1 MGPKALIFIH
11 SLARKSLTKGQ
22 GSGITKIP
30 SAMQAEAKASEIFT
44 NLVEAGLK
52 PEMMDDFIK
61 SEADVAKYLNI
72 LDAYKRERMKP
83 IPADSPRGKE
93 ITEALFGKRGEVVD
107 MKGNVIPEGS
117 GIMGGESIE
126 SLMKS
131 GDVTKGT
138 VTKKSKKVTDRDMFR
153 AANEN
158 YITDTISDVNI
169 IKNLNSM
176 DPIEAMKEANKVIK
190 REGPY
195 KNLNQQQAK
204 KILEDT
210 EDHIFERDVTP
221 MDEDFAAGGV
231 AGLLGERTGYA
242 QGTDVFRRQK
252 KEIPEEIKK
261 KIFEMIMGTR
271 NLGKVI
277 ENSERTKSRI
287 GSEGVKAY
295 GLAEGGRTGYKEGLT
310 AKQFKR
316 QETENLAAKINEY
329 FDIKGSGSISGKNQ
343 IMGAPDGITAN
354 TETFNAIINMD
365 IPIIEKINLLGSLG
379 YGKDRFKVEKGDEEL
394 FLGEGGYKDRNIGLG
409 FNQGGEGLSGSVIRN
424 LETGDNEYQVKF
436 LKNLA
441 SGGRVGLKGGGMD
454 MGAGS
459 SKSSKS
465 SGPAGG
471 ASSGG
476 NYGGN
481 NFKSDPDD
489 NREQYGAQGQY
500 SRPPSTPSDGGD
512 NREQYGAQ
520 GQYQRPQLFNS
531 QGLGVT
537 PFNLSNKNFAKL
549 VGPALIQY
557 RILQKKKAMEQLG
570 GDPFTPQDQNI
581 LDELNQMN
589 EEEKIYSLPITAAN
603 GGRVGLRYGGDTMGG
618 INDKSISSP
627 GPDRSK
633 VSEQQ
638 ERNHQEAISR
648 ARDSQQYDYTAPKQ
662 IAKQIAI
669 NTGKNLAGQKIA
681 SVLGIGT
688 GPIGILIALKG
699 LYDQTKNPVYSEE
712 DVTYGFPYQTGGR
725 VGLKG
730 GGRTITLMDG
740 TKVYIPEGSTTS
752 SGGLKDRIYSSS
764 KGDLLREDIV
774 RLMSFESGGRVGLR
788 GGGADFIPTEKM
800 NTDRMKV
807 IREFLKRK
815 IPHLDSGPIDKSILY
830 DLQEALSSGSG
841 LFPGYDVRND
851 LPREVEAKGG
861 GRIGLAGGMT
871 RRAFLKLMGGVAAG
885 IGAIKSGIMGVG
897 KKGVAKKVVKEV
909 IKTPPVAGKP
919 EWFDALI
926 NKVILE
932 GDDVTKKLAT
942 KDREIVHTKKL
953 NDQESVTVTQDLDDG
968 AIRVEYDSPDNL
980 GQEPVMMQF
989 KPGMADETTGGK
1001 KPADRFDVVETEP
1014 RYVGPDNTDIEFI
1027 GESGGPNISFIE
1039 SDVTN
1044 LKTFATGKGPTM
1056 KEIVKSKKRKDLT
1069 RAVNENDYEAAE
1081 YLGGKYGDGPEDYY
1095 SDDYRDYRYA
1105 SGGLAYMLGE

>member
-107 MKGNVIPEGS
+107 MKGKVIPKGS

-158 YITDTISDVNI
+158 YITDTISK
-169 IKNLNSM
+169 IKSM

-603 GGRVGLRYGGDTMGG
+603 GGR
-618 INDKSISSP
+618 I
-627 GPDRSK
+627 
-633 VSEQQ
+633 
-638 ERNHQEAISR
+638 
-648 ARDSQQYDYTAPKQ
+648 
-662 IAKQIAI
+662 
-669 NTGKNLAGQKIA
+669 
-681 SVLGIGT
+681 
-688 GPIGILIALKG
+688 
-699 LYDQTKNPVYSEE
+699 
-712 DVTYGFPYQTGGR
+712 
-725 VGLKG
+725 GLKD

-897 KKGVAKKVVKEV
+897 KKEVAKKVVKEV

-989 KPGMADETTGGK
+989 KPGRADETTGGK

-1081 YLGGKYGDGPEDYY
+1081 YLGGKYGDVPEPDFP
-1095 SDDYRDYRYA
+1095 DDYSGYA

>member
-1 MGPKALIFIH
+1 MGPKALTFIH

-93 ITEALFGKRGEVVD
+93 ITEALFGKRGTVVD
-107 MKGNVIPEGS
+107 MKGKVIPEGS

-153 AANEN
+153 AANKRLNKPTSVMSVDKRGSGFAGKE
-158 YITDTISDVNI
+158 YPIKQDVNI
-169 IKNLNSM
+169 IIKNINRLDS
-176 DPIEAMKEANKVIK
+176 IEAMKEANKIIK
-190 REGPY
+190 REGYY
-195 KNLNQQQAK
+195 KNLSDKDAK
-204 KILEDT
+204 KILQET

-295 GLAEGGRTGYKEGLT
+295 GLAEGGR
-310 AKQFKR
+310 
-316 QETENLAAKINEY
+316 
-329 FDIKGSGSISGKNQ
+329 
-343 IMGAPDGITAN
+343 
-354 TETFNAIINMD
+354 
-365 IPIIEKINLLGSLG
+365 
-379 YGKDRFKVEKGDEEL
+379 
-394 FLGEGGYKDRNIGLG
+394 
-409 FNQGGEGLSGSVIRN
+409 
-424 LETGDNEYQVKF
+424 
-436 LKNLA
+436 
-441 SGGRVGLKGGGMD
+441 VGLKGGGMD

-481 NFKSDPDD
+481 NFKSDRDD
-489 NREQYGAQGQY
+489 NREQYRAQGQY
-500 SRPPSTPSDGGD
+500 SRPPSTPSGGGGMD
-512 NREQYGAQ
+512 ASRAQ
-520 GQYQRPQLFNS
+520 FQPQFGP

-537 PFNLSNKNFAKL
+537 PNLSNRNLFATL

-557 RILQKKKAMEQLG
+557 RMLEKKKAMEQFE
-570 GDPFTPQDQNI
+570 GDPFTLQDQKL
-581 LDELNQMN
+581 LDKLKQMD
-589 EEEKIYSLPITAAN
+589 EEEKIYSFPITAAN
-603 GGRVGLRYGGDTMGG
+603 GGR
-618 INDKSISSP
+618 I
-627 GPDRSK
+627 
-633 VSEQQ
+633 
-638 ERNHQEAISR
+638 
-648 ARDSQQYDYTAPKQ
+648 
-662 IAKQIAI
+662 
-669 NTGKNLAGQKIA
+669 
-681 SVLGIGT
+681 
-688 GPIGILIALKG
+688 
-699 LYDQTKNPVYSEE
+699 
-712 DVTYGFPYQTGGR
+712 
-725 VGLKG
+725 GLKDG
-730 GGRTITLMDG
+730 GKTITLMDG

-989 KPGMADETTGGK
+989 KPGRADETTGGK

-1027 GESGGPNISFIE
+1027 GESGGPDISFIE

-1069 RAVNENDYEAAE
+1069 RNLNEDNYETAQ
-1081 YLGGKYGDGPEDYY
+1081 YLSNKYGDGYENYDFP
-1095 SDDYRDYRYA
+1095 DDYNGYA

>member
-1 MGPKALIFIH
+1 MGPKALTFIH

-72 LDAYKRERMKP
+72 LDAYKKERMKP
-83 IPADSPRGKE
+83 IPADSPRGRE

-138 VTKKSKKVTDRDMFR
+138 VTKKSKKVTDRDMFK

-158 YITDTISDVNI
+158 YITDTISK
-169 IKNLNSM
+169 IKSM

-329 FDIKGSGSISGKNQ
+329 FDIKGSGSKSGKNQ
-343 IMGAPDGITAN
+343 IMGAPDGITAD

-365 IPIIEKINLLGSLG
+365 IPIKEKINLLGSFG
-379 YGKDRFKVEKGDEEL
+379 FGKDRFKVEKGDEEL

-424 LETGDNEYQVKF
+424 LETGDNDYQVKF
-436 LKNLA
+436 LKKFA
-441 SGGRVGLKGGGMD
+441 S
-454 MGAGS
+454 
-459 SKSSKS
+459 
-465 SGPAGG
+465 
-471 ASSGG
+471 
-476 NYGGN
+476 
-481 NFKSDPDD
+481 
-489 NREQYGAQGQY
+489 
-500 SRPPSTPSDGGD
+500 
-512 NREQYGAQ
+512 
-520 GQYQRPQLFNS
+520 
-531 QGLGVT
+531 
-537 PFNLSNKNFAKL
+537 
-549 VGPALIQY
+549 
-557 RILQKKKAMEQLG
+557 
-570 GDPFTPQDQNI
+570 
-581 LDELNQMN
+581 
-589 EEEKIYSLPITAAN
+589 

-627 GPDRSK
+627 GPDRFK

-638 ERNHQEAISR
+638 ELNNQEAISR
-648 ARDSQQYDYTAPKQ
+648 ARDSQQYDYTVPKQ
-662 IAKQIAI
+662 IVKDIAI

-681 SVLGIGT
+681 SALGIGT
-688 GPIGILIALKG
+688 GPFGIMLALKG
-699 LYDQTKNPVYSEE
+699 LYDQTRNPVYSEE
-712 DVTYGFPYQTGGR
+712 DLTYGVPYQTGGR
-725 VGLKG
+725 V
-730 GGRTITLMDG
+730 
-740 TKVYIPEGSTTS
+740 
-752 SGGLKDRIYSSS
+752 
-764 KGDLLREDIV
+764 
-774 RLMSFESGGRVGLR
+774 
-788 GGGADFIPTEKM
+788 
-800 NTDRMKV
+800 
-807 IREFLKRK
+807 
-815 IPHLDSGPIDKSILY
+815 
-830 DLQEALSSGSG
+830 
-841 LFPGYDVRND
+841 
-851 LPREVEAKGG
+851 
-861 GRIGLAGGMT
+861 GLAGGMT

-897 KKGVAKKVVKEV
+897 KKEVAKKVVKEV
-909 IKTPPVAGKP
+909 IKTPNAPGKP
-919 EWFDALI
+919 EWFDALV

-932 GDDVTKKLAT
+932 GDDVTKKLAI
-942 KDREIVHTKKL
+942 KDRQTVHTKKID
-953 NDQESVTVTQDLDDG
+953 NDSEVTVYRNLDDDSV
-968 AIRVEYDSPDNL
+968 RVEYNSPDVML
-980 GQEPVMMQF
+980 DEPVSLTV
-989 KPGMADETTGGK
+989 KPGQADETIK
-1001 KPADRFDVVETEP
+1001 KAPPAEFETYEQGFVA
-1014 RYVGPDNTDIEFI
+1014 RSNGPDDYSIDPEPMI
-1027 GESGGPNISFIE
+1027 GNSIKDLET
-1039 SDVTN
+1039 DVTK
-1044 LKTFATGKGPTM
+1044 LKEFATGEKQTL
-1056 KEIVKSKKRKDLT
+1056 KEFVQSKKRKDKVKKINQGDIGET
-1069 RAVNENDYEAAE
+1069 SDYVTKRQ
-1081 YLGGKYGDGPEDYY
+1081 GDYY
-1095 SDDYRDYRYA
+1095 PEYDDYA
-1105 SGGLAYMLGE
+1105 SGGIAGMLGE

>member
-1 MGPKALIFIH
+1 MGPKALIFIQ

-83 IPADSPRGKE
+83 IPADSPRGRE
-93 ITEALFGKRGEVVD
+93 ITEALFGKRGTVVD
-107 MKGNVIPEGS
+107 MKGKVIPKGS

-131 GDVTKGT
+131 GD

-158 YITDTISDVNI
+158 YITDTISK
-169 IKNLNSM
+169 IKSM

-242 QGTDVFRRQK
+242 QGKDVFRRQK

-295 GLAEGGRTGYKEGLT
+295 GLANGGRAE
-310 AKQFKR
+310 F
-316 QETENLAAKINEY
+316 
-329 FDIKGSGSISGKNQ
+329 
-343 IMGAPDGITAN
+343 
-354 TETFNAIINMD
+354 
-365 IPIIEKINLLGSLG
+365 
-379 YGKDRFKVEKGDEEL
+379 
-394 FLGEGGYKDRNIGLG
+394 
-409 FNQGGEGLSGSVIRN
+409 
-424 LETGDNEYQVKF
+424 
-436 LKNLA
+436 
-441 SGGRVGLKGGGMD
+441 KGGGMD

-500 SRPPSTPSDGGD
+500 SRPPSTPSGGD

-638 ERNHQEAISR
+638 ERNNQEAISR

-662 IAKQIAI
+662 IAKDIAI
-669 NTGKNLAGQKIA
+669 NTGKNLIGKKIA
-681 SVLGIGT
+681 STLGIGAT

-725 VGLKG
+725 VGL
-730 GGRTITLMDG
+730 
-740 TKVYIPEGSTTS
+740 
-752 SGGLKDRIYSSS
+752 
-764 KGDLLREDIV
+764 
-774 RLMSFESGGRVGLR
+774 
-788 GGGADFIPTEKM
+788 
-800 NTDRMKV
+800 
-807 IREFLKRK
+807 
-815 IPHLDSGPIDKSILY
+815 
-830 DLQEALSSGSG
+830 
-841 LFPGYDVRND
+841 
-851 LPREVEAKGG
+851 
-861 GRIGLAGGMT
+861 AGGMT

-885 IGAIKSGIMGVG
+885 IGAIKSGIIGAG

-1014 RYVGPDNTDIEFI
+1014 RYTGPDNTDIEFI

-1081 YLGGKYGDGPEDYY
+1081 YLGGKYGDVPEPDFP
-1095 SDDYRDYRYA
+1095 DDYSGYA
-1105 SGGLAYMLGE
+1105 SGGIAGMLGE

>member
-1 MGPKALIFIH
+1 MLSKALTFIH

-52 PEMMDDFIK
+52 PEMMDDFIR
-61 SEADVAKYLNI
+61 SEADVVKYLNI
-72 LDAYKRERMKP
+72 LDSYKASQLKNTRA
-83 IPADSPRGKE
+83 IAADSPEGKK

-138 VTKKSKKVTDRDMFR
+138 VTKKSKKVTDRDMFK
-153 AANEN
+153 AANQRLGKPK
-158 YITDTISDVNI
+158 TDVNTI
-169 IKNLNSM
+169 IKNINSM
-176 DPIEAMKEANKVIK
+176 EPIDAMKEANKVIK

-329 FDIKGSGSISGKNQ
+329 FDIKGSGSKSGKNQ
-343 IMGAPDGITAN
+343 IVGAPDGITAN

-365 IPIIEKINLLGSLG
+365 IPIIEKINLLGSFG
-379 YGKDRFKVEKGDEEL
+379 FGKDRFKVEKGDEEL

-424 LETGDNEYQVKF
+424 LETGDNDYQVKF
-436 LKNLA
+436 LKKFA
-441 SGGRVGLKGGGMD
+441 SGGRVGLR
-454 MGAGS
+454 
-459 SKSSKS
+459 
-465 SGPAGG
+465 
-471 ASSGG
+471 
-476 NYGGN
+476 YGGDTMGGINDKSISSPGPDRSKVSAQQERN
-481 NFKSDPDD
+481 NQAAVREAQAFNQKKEETI
-489 NREQYGAQGQY
+489 NRIKKAQPKQSPIKTFFNPRLQKHFDQNQMLKDAVARGEITPEQYNQLGGYDVQQTLSLGNPVLGGIGNLIGSTGYNVVQSLKGEQPFSDIPGDVMRNVQGGFGLISPELKQTYKNILAQG
-500 SRPPSTPSDGGD
+500 
-512 NREQYGAQ
+512 A
-520 GQYQRPQLFNS
+520 GQYQ
-531 QGLGVT
+531 T
-537 PFNLSNKNFAKL
+537 
-549 VGPALIQY
+549 
-557 RILQKKKAMEQLG
+557 
-570 GDPFTPQDQNI
+570 
-581 LDELNQMN
+581 
-589 EEEKIYSLPITAAN
+589 

-638 ERNHQEAISR
+638 ERNNQEAISR

-662 IAKQIAI
+662 IAKDIAI
-669 NTGKNLAGQKIA
+669 NTGKNLIGKKIA
-681 SVLGIGT
+681 STLGIGT

-725 VGLKG
+725 V
-730 GGRTITLMDG
+730 
-740 TKVYIPEGSTTS
+740 
-752 SGGLKDRIYSSS
+752 
-764 KGDLLREDIV
+764 
-774 RLMSFESGGRVGLR
+774 
-788 GGGADFIPTEKM
+788 
-800 NTDRMKV
+800 
-807 IREFLKRK
+807 
-815 IPHLDSGPIDKSILY
+815 
-830 DLQEALSSGSG
+830 
-841 LFPGYDVRND
+841 
-851 LPREVEAKGG
+851 
-861 GRIGLAGGMT
+861 GLAGGMT

-1014 RYVGPDNTDIEFI
+1014 RYTGPDNTDIEFI

-1081 YLGGKYGDGPEDYY
+1081 YLGGKYGDVPEPDFP
-1095 SDDYRDYRYA
+1095 DDYSGYA
-1105 SGGLAYMLGE
+1105 SGGIAGMLGE

>member
-1 MGPKALIFIH
+1 
-11 SLARKSLTKGQ
+11 
-22 GSGITKIP
+22 
-30 SAMQAEAKASEIFT
+30 
-44 NLVEAGLK
+44 
-52 PEMMDDFIK
+52 
-61 SEADVAKYLNI
+61 
-72 LDAYKRERMKP
+72 
-83 IPADSPRGKE
+83 
-93 ITEALFGKRGEVVD
+93 

-131 GDVTKGT
+131 GDVTK
-138 VTKKSKKVTDRDMFR
+138 KSKKVTDRDMFK

-158 YITDTISDVNI
+158 YITDTISK
-169 IKNLNSM
+169 IKSM

-242 QGTDVFRRQK
+242 QGKDVFRRQK

-295 GLAEGGRTGYKEGLT
+295 GLANGGRAE
-310 AKQFKR
+310 F
-316 QETENLAAKINEY
+316 
-329 FDIKGSGSISGKNQ
+329 
-343 IMGAPDGITAN
+343 
-354 TETFNAIINMD
+354 
-365 IPIIEKINLLGSLG
+365 
-379 YGKDRFKVEKGDEEL
+379 
-394 FLGEGGYKDRNIGLG
+394 
-409 FNQGGEGLSGSVIRN
+409 
-424 LETGDNEYQVKF
+424 
-436 LKNLA
+436 
-441 SGGRVGLKGGGMD
+441 KGGGMD

-500 SRPPSTPSDGGD
+500 SRPPSTPSGGD

-638 ERNHQEAISR
+638 ERNNQEAISR

-662 IAKQIAI
+662 IAKDIAI
-669 NTGKNLAGQKIA
+669 NTGKNLIGKKIA
-681 SVLGIGT
+681 STLGIGT

-725 VGLKG
+725 VGL
-730 GGRTITLMDG
+730 
-740 TKVYIPEGSTTS
+740 
-752 SGGLKDRIYSSS
+752 
-764 KGDLLREDIV
+764 
-774 RLMSFESGGRVGLR
+774 
-788 GGGADFIPTEKM
+788 
-800 NTDRMKV
+800 
-807 IREFLKRK
+807 
-815 IPHLDSGPIDKSILY
+815 
-830 DLQEALSSGSG
+830 
-841 LFPGYDVRND
+841 
-851 LPREVEAKGG
+851 
-861 GRIGLAGGMT
+861 AGGMT

-885 IGAIKSGIMGVG
+885 IGAIKSGIIGAG

-989 KPGMADETTGGK
+989 KPGRADETTGGK

-1081 YLGGKYGDGPEDYY
+1081 YLGGKYGDV
-1095 SDDYRDYRYA
+1095 S
-1105 SGGLAYMLGE
+1105 

>member
-1 MGPKALIFIH
+1 MGPKALTFIH

-52 PEMMDDFIK
+52 PEMMDDFIR

-83 IPADSPRGKE
+83 IPADSPRGRE

-138 VTKKSKKVTDRDMFR
+138 VTKKSKKVTDRDMFK
-153 AANEN
+153 AANERLGKPK
-158 YITDTISDVNI
+158 TDVNTI
-169 IKNLNSM
+169 IKNINSM

-329 FDIKGSGSISGKNQ
+329 FDIKGSGSKSGKNQ
-343 IMGAPDGITAN
+343 IMGAPDGITAD

-365 IPIIEKINLLGSLG
+365 IPIKEKINLLGSFG
-379 YGKDRFKVEKGDEEL
+379 FGKDRFKVEKGDEEL

-424 LETGDNEYQVKF
+424 LETGDNDYQVKF
-436 LKNLA
+436 LKKFA
-441 SGGRVGLKGGGMD
+441 S
-454 MGAGS
+454 
-459 SKSSKS
+459 
-465 SGPAGG
+465 
-471 ASSGG
+471 
-476 NYGGN
+476 
-481 NFKSDPDD
+481 
-489 NREQYGAQGQY
+489 
-500 SRPPSTPSDGGD
+500 
-512 NREQYGAQ
+512 
-520 GQYQRPQLFNS
+520 
-531 QGLGVT
+531 
-537 PFNLSNKNFAKL
+537 
-549 VGPALIQY
+549 
-557 RILQKKKAMEQLG
+557 
-570 GDPFTPQDQNI
+570 
-581 LDELNQMN
+581 
-589 EEEKIYSLPITAAN
+589 

-627 GPDRSK
+627 GPDRFK

-638 ERNHQEAISR
+638 ELNNQEAISR
-648 ARDSQQYDYTAPKQ
+648 ARDSQQYDYTVPKQ
-662 IAKQIAI
+662 IVKDIAI

-681 SVLGIGT
+681 STLGIGT
-688 GPIGILIALKG
+688 PIGILMALKG

-989 KPGMADETTGGK
+989 KPGRADETTGGK

-1014 RYVGPDNTDIEFI
+1014 RYTGPDNTDIEFI

-1081 YLGGKYGDGPEDYY
+1081 YLGGKYGDVPEPDFP
-1095 SDDYRDYRYA
+1095 DDYSGYA
-1105 SGGLAYMLGE
+1105 SGGIAGMLGE

>member
-1 MGPKALIFIH
+1 MGPKALTFIH

-83 IPADSPRGKE
+83 IPADSPRGRE

-158 YITDTISDVNI
+158 YITDTISK
-169 IKNLNSM
+169 IKSM

-221 MDEDFAAGGV
+221 MDEDFAAGGRVGLKGGGADMGAGSSKSSKSSGPAGGASSGGNYGGNNSKSDPDDNREQYGAQGQYQRPPSQQERNNQAAVREAQAFNQKKEETIKSVGSGALTAGSLFPRYIDNFQYAAPPGTNINKLRNLARQTASDKSIIDLLKNVYNDPDKFDPDFKRGSQIKASYPQYVKEGILSATGFKPTSQIGGGTNAARALLEKIGSIPGAQTLGRVLPGVGTVSGIYDVGSRLSKGDYFGAGLGALSAIPFVGIPAAAAQAAYDYREPLIEKSTNFFNKLQGAGQYQTGGV

-295 GLAEGGRTGYKEGLT
+295 GLAEGGRTGYKEGFT

-436 LKNLA
+436 LKNFA
-441 SGGRVGLKGGGMD
+441 SGGRV
-454 MGAGS
+454 
-459 SKSSKS
+459 
-465 SGPAGG
+465 
-471 ASSGG
+471 
-476 NYGGN
+476 
-481 NFKSDPDD
+481 
-489 NREQYGAQGQY
+489 
-500 SRPPSTPSDGGD
+500 
-512 NREQYGAQ
+512 
-520 GQYQRPQLFNS
+520 
-531 QGLGVT
+531 
-537 PFNLSNKNFAKL
+537 
-549 VGPALIQY
+549 
-557 RILQKKKAMEQLG
+557 
-570 GDPFTPQDQNI
+570 
-581 LDELNQMN
+581 
-589 EEEKIYSLPITAAN
+589 
-603 GGRVGLRYGGDTMGG
+603 
-618 INDKSISSP
+618 
-627 GPDRSK
+627 
-633 VSEQQ
+633 
-638 ERNHQEAISR
+638 
-648 ARDSQQYDYTAPKQ
+648 
-662 IAKQIAI
+662 
-669 NTGKNLAGQKIA
+669 
-681 SVLGIGT
+681 
-688 GPIGILIALKG
+688 
-699 LYDQTKNPVYSEE
+699 
-712 DVTYGFPYQTGGR
+712 
-725 VGLKG
+725 
-730 GGRTITLMDG
+730 
-740 TKVYIPEGSTTS
+740 
-752 SGGLKDRIYSSS
+752 
-764 KGDLLREDIV
+764 
-774 RLMSFESGGRVGLR
+774 
-788 GGGADFIPTEKM
+788 
-800 NTDRMKV
+800 
-807 IREFLKRK
+807 
-815 IPHLDSGPIDKSILY
+815 
-830 DLQEALSSGSG
+830 
-841 LFPGYDVRND
+841 
-851 LPREVEAKGG
+851 
-861 GRIGLAGGMT
+861 GLAGGMT
-871 RRAFLKLMGGVAAG
+871 RRAFLKLMGGVTAG
-885 IGAIKSGIMGVG
+885 IGAIKSGIIGVG
-897 KKGVAKKVVKEV
+897 KKEVAKKVVKEV

-1014 RYVGPDNTDIEFI
+1014 RYTGPDNTDIEFI

-1081 YLGGKYGDGPEDYY
+1081 YLGGKYGDAPEPDFP
-1095 SDDYRDYRYA
+1095 DDYSGYA

>member
-1 MGPKALIFIH
+1 MGPKALIFIQ

-83 IPADSPRGKE
+83 IPADSPRGRE
-93 ITEALFGKRGEVVD
+93 ITEALFGKRGTVVD
-107 MKGNVIPEGS
+107 MKGKVIPKGS

-131 GDVTKGT
+131 ED
-138 VTKKSKKVTDRDMFR
+138 VTKKSKKVTDRDMFK

-158 YITDTISDVNI
+158 YITDTISK
-169 IKNLNSM
+169 IKSM

-295 GLAEGGRTGYKEGLT
+295 GLAEGGRAE
-310 AKQFKR
+310 F
-316 QETENLAAKINEY
+316 
-329 FDIKGSGSISGKNQ
+329 
-343 IMGAPDGITAN
+343 
-354 TETFNAIINMD
+354 
-365 IPIIEKINLLGSLG
+365 
-379 YGKDRFKVEKGDEEL
+379 
-394 FLGEGGYKDRNIGLG
+394 
-409 FNQGGEGLSGSVIRN
+409 
-424 LETGDNEYQVKF
+424 
-436 LKNLA
+436 
-441 SGGRVGLKGGGMD
+441 KGGGMD

-500 SRPPSTPSDGGD
+500 SRPPSTPSGGD

-638 ERNHQEAISR
+638 ERNNQEAISR

-662 IAKQIAI
+662 IAKDIAI
-669 NTGKNLAGQKIA
+669 NTGKNLIGKKIA
-681 SVLGIGT
+681 STLGIGT

-725 VGLKG
+725 VGL
-730 GGRTITLMDG
+730 
-740 TKVYIPEGSTTS
+740 
-752 SGGLKDRIYSSS
+752 
-764 KGDLLREDIV
+764 
-774 RLMSFESGGRVGLR
+774 
-788 GGGADFIPTEKM
+788 
-800 NTDRMKV
+800 
-807 IREFLKRK
+807 
-815 IPHLDSGPIDKSILY
+815 
-830 DLQEALSSGSG
+830 
-841 LFPGYDVRND
+841 
-851 LPREVEAKGG
+851 
-861 GRIGLAGGMT
+861 AGGMT

-885 IGAIKSGIMGVG
+885 IGAIKSGIIGAG

-1081 YLGGKYGDGPEDYY
+1081 YLGGKYGDVPEPDFP
-1095 SDDYRDYRYA
+1095 DDYSGYA
-1105 SGGLAYMLGE
+1105 SGGIAGMLGE

>member
-1 MGPKALIFIH
+1 MLSKALTFIH

-72 LDAYKRERMKP
+72 IDAYKRERMKP

-93 ITEALFGKRGEVVD
+93 ITEALFGKRGTVVD
-107 MKGNVIPEGS
+107 MKGKVIPKGS

-158 YITDTISDVNI
+158 YITDTISK
-169 IKNLNSM
+169 IKSM

-242 QGTDVFRRQK
+242 QGKDVFRRQK

-295 GLAEGGRTGYKEGLT
+295 GLAEGGRTGYKEGFT

-365 IPIIEKINLLGSLG
+365 IPIKEKINLLGSFG
-379 YGKDRFKVEKGDEEL
+379 FGKDRFKVEKGDEEL

-409 FNQGGEGLSGSVIRN
+409 FNQGGEGFSGSVIRN
-424 LETGDNEYQVKF
+424 LERGDNDYQVKF
-436 LKNLA
+436 LKKFA
-441 SGGRVGLKGGGMD
+441 S
-454 MGAGS
+454 
-459 SKSSKS
+459 
-465 SGPAGG
+465 
-471 ASSGG
+471 
-476 NYGGN
+476 
-481 NFKSDPDD
+481 
-489 NREQYGAQGQY
+489 
-500 SRPPSTPSDGGD
+500 
-512 NREQYGAQ
+512 
-520 GQYQRPQLFNS
+520 
-531 QGLGVT
+531 
-537 PFNLSNKNFAKL
+537 
-549 VGPALIQY
+549 
-557 RILQKKKAMEQLG
+557 
-570 GDPFTPQDQNI
+570 
-581 LDELNQMN
+581 
-589 EEEKIYSLPITAAN
+589 

-638 ERNHQEAISR
+638 ERSNQEAISR

-688 GPIGILIALKG
+688 GPIGIMLALKG
-699 LYDQTKNPVYSEE
+699 LYDQTRNPVYSEE
-712 DVTYGFPYQTGGR
+712 DLTYGVPYQTGGR
-725 VGLKG
+725 V
-730 GGRTITLMDG
+730 
-740 TKVYIPEGSTTS
+740 
-752 SGGLKDRIYSSS
+752 
-764 KGDLLREDIV
+764 
-774 RLMSFESGGRVGLR
+774 
-788 GGGADFIPTEKM
+788 
-800 NTDRMKV
+800 
-807 IREFLKRK
+807 
-815 IPHLDSGPIDKSILY
+815 
-830 DLQEALSSGSG
+830 
-841 LFPGYDVRND
+841 
-851 LPREVEAKGG
+851 
-861 GRIGLAGGMT
+861 GLAGGMT

-897 KKGVAKKVVKEV
+897 KKEVAKKVVKEV

-989 KPGMADETTGGK
+989 KPGRADETTGGK

-1027 GESGGPNISFIE
+1027 GESGGPDISFIE

-1081 YLGGKYGDGPEDYY
+1081 YLGGKYGDVPEPDFP
-1095 SDDYRDYRYA
+1095 DDYSGYA

>member
-1 MGPKALIFIH
+1 MGPKALTFIH
-11 SLARKSLTKGQ
+11 SVARKSLTKGQ

-52 PEMMDDFIK
+52 PEMMDDFIR

-93 ITEALFGKRGEVVD
+93 ITEALFGKRGTVVD

-138 VTKKSKKVTDRDMFR
+138 VTKKSKKVTDRDMFK
-153 AANEN
+153 AANERLGKPK
-158 YITDTISDVNI
+158 TDVNTI
-169 IKNLNSM
+169 IKNINSM
-176 DPIEAMKEANKVIK
+176 EPIDAMKEANKVIK

-365 IPIIEKINLLGSLG
+365 IPIIEKINLLGSFG
-379 YGKDRFKVEKGDEEL
+379 FGKDRFKVEKGDEEL

-409 FNQGGEGLSGSVIRN
+409 FNQGGEGFSGSVIRN
-424 LETGDNEYQVKF
+424 LETGDNDYQVKF
-436 LKNLA
+436 LKKFA
-441 SGGRVGLKGGGMD
+441 SGGRVGLRYGGDTMGGINDKSVSSPGPDRSKVSAQQERNNQAAVREAQAFNQKKEETINRIKEAQPKQSPIKTFFNPRLQKHFDQNQMLKDAVARGEITPEQYNELGGYDVQQTLSLGNPLLGGIGNLIGSTGYNIVQSLKDGQSFGDAAGDVYRNVKGGLGLI
-454 MGAGS
+454 S
-459 SKSSKS
+459 PELKQTYK
-465 SGPAGG
+465 
-471 ASSGG
+471 
-476 NYGGN
+476 NIL
-481 NFKSDPDD
+481 
-489 NREQYGAQGQY
+489 AQG
-500 SRPPSTPSDGGD
+500 
-512 NREQYGAQ
+512 A
-520 GQYQRPQLFNS
+520 GQYQ
-531 QGLGVT
+531 T
-537 PFNLSNKNFAKL
+537 
-549 VGPALIQY
+549 
-557 RILQKKKAMEQLG
+557 
-570 GDPFTPQDQNI
+570 
-581 LDELNQMN
+581 
-589 EEEKIYSLPITAAN
+589 

-638 ERNHQEAISR
+638 ERSNQEAISR
-648 ARDSQQYDYTAPKQ
+648 ARNSQQYDYTAPKQ
-662 IAKQIAI
+662 IAKDIAV
-669 NTGKNLAGQKIA
+669 NTGKNLIGKKIA
-681 SVLGIGT
+681 STLGIGT

-725 VGLKG
+725 V
-730 GGRTITLMDG
+730 
-740 TKVYIPEGSTTS
+740 
-752 SGGLKDRIYSSS
+752 
-764 KGDLLREDIV
+764 
-774 RLMSFESGGRVGLR
+774 
-788 GGGADFIPTEKM
+788 
-800 NTDRMKV
+800 
-807 IREFLKRK
+807 
-815 IPHLDSGPIDKSILY
+815 
-830 DLQEALSSGSG
+830 
-841 LFPGYDVRND
+841 
-851 LPREVEAKGG
+851 
-861 GRIGLAGGMT
+861 GLAGGMT

-1081 YLGGKYGDGPEDYY
+1081 YLGGKYGDAPEPDFP
-1095 SDDYRDYRYA
+1095 DDYSGYA
-1105 SGGLAYMLGE
+1105 SGGIAGMLGE

>member
-1 MGPKALIFIH
+1 MLSKALTFIH

-107 MKGNVIPEGS
+107 MKGKVIPEGS

-153 AANEN
+153 AANKRLNKPTSVMSVDKRGSGFAGKE
-158 YITDTISDVNI
+158 YPIKQDVNI
-169 IKNLNSM
+169 IIKNINRLDS
-176 DPIEAMKEANKVIK
+176 IEAMKEANKIIK
-190 REGPY
+190 REGYY
-195 KNLNQQQAK
+195 KNLSDKDAK
-204 KILEDT
+204 KILQET

-295 GLAEGGRTGYKEGLT
+295 GLAEGGR
-310 AKQFKR
+310 
-316 QETENLAAKINEY
+316 
-329 FDIKGSGSISGKNQ
+329 
-343 IMGAPDGITAN
+343 
-354 TETFNAIINMD
+354 
-365 IPIIEKINLLGSLG
+365 
-379 YGKDRFKVEKGDEEL
+379 
-394 FLGEGGYKDRNIGLG
+394 
-409 FNQGGEGLSGSVIRN
+409 
-424 LETGDNEYQVKF
+424 
-436 LKNLA
+436 
-441 SGGRVGLKGGGMD
+441 VGLKGGGMD

-481 NFKSDPDD
+481 NFKSDRDD
-489 NREQYGAQGQY
+489 NREQYRAQGQY
-500 SRPPSTPSDGGD
+500 SRPPSTPSGGGGMD
-512 NREQYGAQ
+512 ASRAQ
-520 GQYQRPQLFNS
+520 FQPQFGP

-537 PFNLSNKNFAKL
+537 PNLSNRNLFATL

-557 RILQKKKAMEQLG
+557 RMLEKKKAMEQFE
-570 GDPFTPQDQNI
+570 GDPFTLQDQKL
-581 LDELNQMN
+581 LDKLKQMD
-589 EEEKIYSLPITAAN
+589 EEEKIYSFPITAAN
-603 GGRVGLRYGGDTMGG
+603 GGR
-618 INDKSISSP
+618 I
-627 GPDRSK
+627 
-633 VSEQQ
+633 
-638 ERNHQEAISR
+638 
-648 ARDSQQYDYTAPKQ
+648 
-662 IAKQIAI
+662 
-669 NTGKNLAGQKIA
+669 
-681 SVLGIGT
+681 
-688 GPIGILIALKG
+688 
-699 LYDQTKNPVYSEE
+699 
-712 DVTYGFPYQTGGR
+712 
-725 VGLKG
+725 GLKDG
-730 GGRTITLMDG
+730 GKTITLMDG

-989 KPGMADETTGGK
+989 KPGRADETTGGK

-1027 GESGGPNISFIE
+1027 GESGGPDISFIE

-1069 RAVNENDYEAAE
+1069 RNLNEDNYETAQ
-1081 YLGGKYGDGPEDYY
+1081 YLSNKYGDGYENYDFP
-1095 SDDYRDYRYA
+1095 DDYNGYA

>member
-83 IPADSPRGKE
+83 IPADSSRGRE
-93 ITEALFGKRGEVVD
+93 ITEALFGKRGTVVD
-107 MKGNVIPEGS
+107 MKGKVIPKGS

-131 GDVTKGT
+131 ED
-138 VTKKSKKVTDRDMFR
+138 VTKKSKKVTDRDMFK

-158 YITDTISDVNI
+158 YITDTISK
-169 IKNLNSM
+169 IKSM

-261 KIFEMIMGTR
+261 KIFEMIIGTR

-295 GLAEGGRTGYKEGLT
+295 GLANGGRAE
-310 AKQFKR
+310 F
-316 QETENLAAKINEY
+316 
-329 FDIKGSGSISGKNQ
+329 
-343 IMGAPDGITAN
+343 
-354 TETFNAIINMD
+354 
-365 IPIIEKINLLGSLG
+365 
-379 YGKDRFKVEKGDEEL
+379 
-394 FLGEGGYKDRNIGLG
+394 
-409 FNQGGEGLSGSVIRN
+409 
-424 LETGDNEYQVKF
+424 
-436 LKNLA
+436 
-441 SGGRVGLKGGGMD
+441 KGGGMD

-481 NFKSDPDD
+481 NFKSDRDD
-489 NREQYGAQGQY
+489 NREQYRAQGQY
-500 SRPPSTPSDGGD
+500 SRPPSTPSGGGGMD
-512 NREQYGAQ
+512 ASRAQ
-520 GQYQRPQLFNS
+520 FQPQFGPQLFNS

-557 RILQKKKAMEQLG
+557 RILQKKQAMEPLG
-570 GDPFTPQDQNI
+570 GDPFTPQDQNM
-581 LDELNQMN
+581 LDKLNQME
-589 EEEKIYSLPITAAN
+589 EEEKIYSFPITAAN

-627 GPDRSK
+627 GPDRFK

-638 ERNHQEAISR
+638 ELNNQEAISR

-662 IAKQIAI
+662 IAKDIAI
-669 NTGKNLAGQKIA
+669 NTGKNLIGKKIA
-681 SVLGIGT
+681 STLGIGT
-688 GPIGILIALKG
+688 GPIGVLIALKG

-725 VGLKG
+725 VGL
-730 GGRTITLMDG
+730 
-740 TKVYIPEGSTTS
+740 
-752 SGGLKDRIYSSS
+752 
-764 KGDLLREDIV
+764 
-774 RLMSFESGGRVGLR
+774 
-788 GGGADFIPTEKM
+788 
-800 NTDRMKV
+800 
-807 IREFLKRK
+807 
-815 IPHLDSGPIDKSILY
+815 
-830 DLQEALSSGSG
+830 
-841 LFPGYDVRND
+841 
-851 LPREVEAKGG
+851 
-861 GRIGLAGGMT
+861 AGGMT

-885 IGAIKSGIMGVG
+885 IGAVKSGIMGVG

-909 IKTPPVAGKP
+909 IKTPNAPGKP
-919 EWFDALI
+919 EWFDALV

-932 GDDVTKKLAT
+932 GDDVTKKLAI
-942 KDREIVHTKKL
+942 KDRQTVHTKKID
-953 NDQESVTVTQDLDDG
+953 NDSEVTVYRNLDDDSV
-968 AIRVEYDSPDNL
+968 RVEYNSPDVML
-980 GQEPVMMQF
+980 DEPVSLTV
-989 KPGMADETTGGK
+989 KPGQADETIK
-1001 KPADRFDVVETEP
+1001 KAPPAEFETYEQGFVA
-1014 RYVGPDNTDIEFI
+1014 RSNGPDDYSIDPEPMI
-1027 GESGGPNISFIE
+1027 GNSIKDLET
-1039 SDVTN
+1039 DVTK
-1044 LKTFATGKGPTM
+1044 LKEFATGEKQTL
-1056 KEIVKSKKRKDLT
+1056 KEFVQSKKRKDK
-1069 RAVNENDYEAAE
+1069 V
-1081 YLGGKYGDGPEDYY
+1081 
-1095 SDDYRDYRYA
+1095 
-1105 SGGLAYMLGE
+1105 

>member
-52 PEMMDDFIK
+52 PEMMDDFIR

-72 LDAYKRERMKP
+72 LDAYKANQLKNTRA
-83 IPADSPRGKE
+83 IAADSPEGKK

-153 AANEN
+153 AANQRLGKPK
-158 YITDTISDVNI
+158 TDVNTI
-169 IKNLNSM
+169 IKNINSM
-176 DPIEAMKEANKVIK
+176 DPIDAMKEANKVIK

-210 EDHIFERDVTP
+210 EDHIFERNVT
-221 MDEDFAAGGV
+221 DEDFASGGRV
-231 AGLLGERTGYA
+231 GLKGGGMDMGNASNQAQSAAMGNSTSSGGNNSGVDRSKVSAQQERNNQAAVREA
-242 QGTDVFRRQK
+242 QAFNQK
-252 KEIPEEIKK
+252 KEETINRIKK
-261 KIFEMIMGTR
+261 AQPKQSPIKTFFNPRLQKHFDQNQMLKDAVARGEITPEQYNELGGYDVQQTLSLGNPLLGGIG
-271 NLGKVI
+271 NL
-277 ENSERTKSRI
+277 I
-287 GSEGVKAY
+287 GSTGYNIVQSSIPSKDSSGNVIYEDTPFIIGEDANTIYSQTPKASQLFRDIPGDVYRNVKG
-295 GLAEGGRTGYKEGLT
+295 GLGLISPELKQTYKNILAQGAGQYQTGGRTGYKEGFT

-424 LETGDNEYQVKF
+424 LETGDNDYQVKF
-436 LKNLA
+436 LKKFEA
-441 SGGRVGLKGGGMD
+441 GGRVGLK
-454 MGAGS
+454 
-459 SKSSKS
+459 
-465 SGPAGG
+465 
-471 ASSGG
+471 
-476 NYGGN
+476 
-481 NFKSDPDD
+481 
-489 NREQYGAQGQY
+489 
-500 SRPPSTPSDGGD
+500 DGG
-512 NREQYGAQ
+512 
-520 GQYQRPQLFNS
+520 
-531 QGLGVT
+531 
-537 PFNLSNKNFAKL
+537 K
-549 VGPALIQY
+549 
-557 RILQKKKAMEQLG
+557 
-570 GDPFTPQDQNI
+570 
-581 LDELNQMN
+581 
-589 EEEKIYSLPITAAN
+589 
-603 GGRVGLRYGGDTMGG
+603 
-618 INDKSISSP
+618 
-627 GPDRSK
+627 
-633 VSEQQ
+633 
-638 ERNHQEAISR
+638 
-648 ARDSQQYDYTAPKQ
+648 
-662 IAKQIAI
+662 
-669 NTGKNLAGQKIA
+669 
-681 SVLGIGT
+681 
-688 GPIGILIALKG
+688 
-699 LYDQTKNPVYSEE
+699 
-712 DVTYGFPYQTGGR
+712 
-725 VGLKG
+725 
-730 GGRTITLMDG
+730 TITLMDG
-740 TKVYIPEGSTTS
+740 TKVYIPEGSITS

-885 IGAIKSGIMGVG
+885 IGAIKSGIIGAG
-897 KKGVAKKVVKEV
+897 KKGATKKVVKEV
-909 IKTPPVAGKP
+909 IKTPNAPGKP
-919 EWFDALI
+919 EWFDALV

-932 GDDVTKKLAT
+932 GDDVTKKLAI
-942 KDREIVHTKKL
+942 KDRQTVHTKKID
-953 NDQESVTVTQDLDDG
+953 NDSEVTVYRNLDDDSV
-968 AIRVEYDSPDNL
+968 RVEYNSPDVML
-980 GQEPVMMQF
+980 DEPVSLTV
-989 KPGMADETTGGK
+989 KPGQADETIK
-1001 KPADRFDVVETEP
+1001 KAPPAEFETYEQGFVA
-1014 RYVGPDNTDIEFI
+1014 RSNGPDDYSIDPEPMI
-1027 GESGGPNISFIE
+1027 GNSIKDLET
-1039 SDVTN
+1039 DVTK
-1044 LKTFATGKGPTM
+1044 LKEFATGEKQTL
-1056 KEIVKSKKRKDLT
+1056 KEFVQSKKRKDKVKKINQGDIGET
-1069 RAVNENDYEAAE
+1069 SDYVTKRQ
-1081 YLGGKYGDGPEDYY
+1081 GDYY
-1095 SDDYRDYRYA
+1095 PEYDDYA
-1105 SGGLAYMLGE
+1105 SGGIAGMLGE

>member
-52 PEMMDDFIK
+52 PEMMDDFIR

-93 ITEALFGKRGEVVD
+93 ITEALFGKRGTVVD

-153 AANEN
+153 AANQRLGKPK
-158 YITDTISDVNI
+158 TDVNTI
-169 IKNLNSM
+169 IKNINSM
-176 DPIEAMKEANKVIK
+176 EPIDAMKEANKVIK

-295 GLAEGGRTGYKEGLT
+295 GLAEGGRTGYKEGFT

-343 IMGAPDGITAN
+343 IVGAPDGITAN

-365 IPIIEKINLLGSLG
+365 IPIIEKINLLGSFG
-379 YGKDRFKVEKGDEEL
+379 FGKDRFKVEKGDEEL

-424 LETGDNEYQVKF
+424 LETGDNDYQVKF
-436 LKNLA
+436 LKKFA
-441 SGGRVGLKGGGMD
+441 S
-454 MGAGS
+454 
-459 SKSSKS
+459 
-465 SGPAGG
+465 
-471 ASSGG
+471 
-476 NYGGN
+476 
-481 NFKSDPDD
+481 
-489 NREQYGAQGQY
+489 
-500 SRPPSTPSDGGD
+500 
-512 NREQYGAQ
+512 
-520 GQYQRPQLFNS
+520 
-531 QGLGVT
+531 
-537 PFNLSNKNFAKL
+537 
-549 VGPALIQY
+549 
-557 RILQKKKAMEQLG
+557 
-570 GDPFTPQDQNI
+570 
-581 LDELNQMN
+581 
-589 EEEKIYSLPITAAN
+589 

-618 INDKSISSP
+618 INDKSVSSP

-633 VSEQQ
+633 VSAQQ
-638 ERNHQEAISR
+638 ERSHQEAISR
-648 ARDSQQYDYTAPKQ
+648 ARDSQQYDYTVPKQ
-662 IAKQIAI
+662 IVKQIAI

-681 SVLGIGT
+681 SALGIGT

-699 LYDQTKNPVYSEE
+699 LYDQTRNPVYSEE
-712 DVTYGFPYQTGGR
+712 DLTYGVPYQTGGR

-989 KPGMADETTGGK
+989 KPGRADETTGGK

-1081 YLGGKYGDGPEDYY
+1081 YLGGKYGDVPEPDFP
-1095 SDDYRDYRYA
+1095 DDYSGYA
-1105 SGGLAYMLGE
+1105 SGGIAGMLGE

>member
-1 MGPKALIFIH
+1 MLSKALTFIH

-153 AANEN
+153 AANKRLNKPTSVMSVDKRGSGFAGKE
-158 YITDTISDVNI
+158 YPIKQDVNI
-169 IKNLNSM
+169 IIKNINRLDS
-176 DPIEAMKEANKVIK
+176 IEAMKEANKIIK
-190 REGPY
+190 REGYY
-195 KNLNQQQAK
+195 KNLSDKDAK
-204 KILEDT
+204 KILQET
-210 EDHIFERDVTP
+210 EDHIFERNIKPKETDVP
-221 MDEDFAAGGV
+221 VDEDFA
-231 AGLLGERTGYA
+231 
-242 QGTDVFRRQK
+242 
-252 KEIPEEIKK
+252 
-261 KIFEMIMGTR
+261 
-271 NLGKVI
+271 
-277 ENSERTKSRI
+277 S
-287 GSEGVKAY
+287 
-295 GLAEGGRTGYKEGLT
+295 
-310 AKQFKR
+310 
-316 QETENLAAKINEY
+316 
-329 FDIKGSGSISGKNQ
+329 
-343 IMGAPDGITAN
+343 
-354 TETFNAIINMD
+354 
-365 IPIIEKINLLGSLG
+365 
-379 YGKDRFKVEKGDEEL
+379 
-394 FLGEGGYKDRNIGLG
+394 
-409 FNQGGEGLSGSVIRN
+409 
-424 LETGDNEYQVKF
+424 
-436 LKNLA
+436 
-441 SGGRVGLKGGGMD
+441 
-454 MGAGS
+454 
-459 SKSSKS
+459 
-465 SGPAGG
+465 
-471 ASSGG
+471 
-476 NYGGN
+476 
-481 NFKSDPDD
+481 
-489 NREQYGAQGQY
+489 
-500 SRPPSTPSDGGD
+500 
-512 NREQYGAQ
+512 
-520 GQYQRPQLFNS
+520 
-531 QGLGVT
+531 
-537 PFNLSNKNFAKL
+537 
-549 VGPALIQY
+549 
-557 RILQKKKAMEQLG
+557 
-570 GDPFTPQDQNI
+570 
-581 LDELNQMN
+581 
-589 EEEKIYSLPITAAN
+589 

-618 INDKSISSP
+618 INDKSVSSP

-633 VSEQQ
+633 VSAQQ
-638 ERNHQEAISR
+638 ERSHQEAISR
-648 ARDSQQYDYTAPKQ
+648 ARDSQQYDYTVPKQ
-662 IAKQIAI
+662 IVKDIAI

-688 GPIGILIALKG
+688 GPIGIMLALKG
-699 LYDQTKNPVYSEE
+699 LYDQTRNPVYSEE
-712 DVTYGFPYQTGGR
+712 DLTYGVPYQTGGR

-1014 RYVGPDNTDIEFI
+1014 RYTGGPEDGDIEFI
-1027 GESGGPNISFIE
+1027 GESGGPGISFIE

-1081 YLGGKYGDGPEDYY
+1081 YLGGKYGDAPEPDFP
-1095 SDDYRDYRYA
+1095 DDYSGYA

>member
-83 IPADSPRGKE
+83 IPADSPRGRE

-138 VTKKSKKVTDRDMFR
+138 VTKKSKKVTDRDMFK
-153 AANEN
+153 AANERLGKPK
-158 YITDTISDVNI
+158 TDVNTI
-169 IKNLNSM
+169 IKNINSM

-329 FDIKGSGSISGKNQ
+329 FDIKGSGSKSGKNQ
-343 IMGAPDGITAN
+343 IMGAPDGITAD

-365 IPIIEKINLLGSLG
+365 IPIKEKINLLGSFG
-379 YGKDRFKVEKGDEEL
+379 FGKDRFKVEKGDEEL

-424 LETGDNEYQVKF
+424 LETGDNDYQVKF
-436 LKNLA
+436 LKKFA
-441 SGGRVGLKGGGMD
+441 S
-454 MGAGS
+454 
-459 SKSSKS
+459 
-465 SGPAGG
+465 
-471 ASSGG
+471 
-476 NYGGN
+476 
-481 NFKSDPDD
+481 
-489 NREQYGAQGQY
+489 
-500 SRPPSTPSDGGD
+500 
-512 NREQYGAQ
+512 
-520 GQYQRPQLFNS
+520 
-531 QGLGVT
+531 
-537 PFNLSNKNFAKL
+537 
-549 VGPALIQY
+549 
-557 RILQKKKAMEQLG
+557 
-570 GDPFTPQDQNI
+570 
-581 LDELNQMN
+581 
-589 EEEKIYSLPITAAN
+589 

-638 ERNHQEAISR
+638 ERSHQEAISR
-648 ARDSQQYDYTAPKQ
+648 ARDSQQYDYTVPKQ
-662 IAKQIAI
+662 IVKDIAI

-681 SVLGIGT
+681 STLGIGT
-688 GPIGILIALKG
+688 PPIAILMALKG

-725 VGLKG
+725 V
-730 GGRTITLMDG
+730 
-740 TKVYIPEGSTTS
+740 
-752 SGGLKDRIYSSS
+752 
-764 KGDLLREDIV
+764 
-774 RLMSFESGGRVGLR
+774 
-788 GGGADFIPTEKM
+788 
-800 NTDRMKV
+800 
-807 IREFLKRK
+807 
-815 IPHLDSGPIDKSILY
+815 
-830 DLQEALSSGSG
+830 
-841 LFPGYDVRND
+841 
-851 LPREVEAKGG
+851 
-861 GRIGLAGGMT
+861 GLAGGMT

-1014 RYVGPDNTDIEFI
+1014 RYTGPDNTDIEFI

-1081 YLGGKYGDGPEDYY
+1081 YLGGKYGDVPEPDFP
-1095 SDDYRDYRYA
+1095 DDYSGYA
-1105 SGGLAYMLGE
+1105 SGGIAGMLGE

>member
-83 IPADSPRGKE
+83 IPADSSRGKE
-93 ITEALFGKRGEVVD
+93 ITEALFGKRGTVVD
-107 MKGNVIPEGS
+107 MKGKVIPKGS

-131 GDVTKGT
+131 GDVTK
-138 VTKKSKKVTDRDMFR
+138 KSKKVTDRDMFK

-158 YITDTISDVNI
+158 YITDTISK
-169 IKNLNSM
+169 IKSM

-221 MDEDFAAGGV
+221 MDEDFAAGG
-231 AGLLGERTGYA
+231 
-242 QGTDVFRRQK
+242 
-252 KEIPEEIKK
+252 
-261 KIFEMIMGTR
+261 
-271 NLGKVI
+271 
-277 ENSERTKSRI
+277 
-287 GSEGVKAY
+287 
-295 GLAEGGRTGYKEGLT
+295 
-310 AKQFKR
+310 
-316 QETENLAAKINEY
+316 
-329 FDIKGSGSISGKNQ
+329 
-343 IMGAPDGITAN
+343 
-354 TETFNAIINMD
+354 
-365 IPIIEKINLLGSLG
+365 
-379 YGKDRFKVEKGDEEL
+379 
-394 FLGEGGYKDRNIGLG
+394 
-409 FNQGGEGLSGSVIRN
+409 
-424 LETGDNEYQVKF
+424 
-436 LKNLA
+436 
-441 SGGRVGLKGGGMD
+441 RVGLKGGGMD

-465 SGPAGG
+465 SGVDRSKVSAQQERNNQAAVREAQAFNQKKEETINRIKEAQPKQSPIKTFFNPRLQKHFDQNQMLKDAVARGEITPEQYNELGG
-471 ASSGG
+471 YDVQQTLSLGNPLLGGIGNLIGSTGYNIVQSSIPSKDSSGNVIYEDTPFIIG
-476 NYGGN
+476 EDANTIYSQTPKASQLFRDIPGDVMRNVQGGLGLISPELKQTYKN
-481 NFKSDPDD
+481 IL
-489 NREQYGAQGQY
+489 AQG
-500 SRPPSTPSDGGD
+500 
-512 NREQYGAQ
+512 A
-520 GQYQRPQLFNS
+520 GQYQ
-531 QGLGVT
+531 T
-537 PFNLSNKNFAKL
+537 
-549 VGPALIQY
+549 
-557 RILQKKKAMEQLG
+557 
-570 GDPFTPQDQNI
+570 
-581 LDELNQMN
+581 
-589 EEEKIYSLPITAAN
+589 

-638 ERNHQEAISR
+638 ERSHQEAISR
-648 ARDSQQYDYTAPKQ
+648 ARDSQQYDYTVPKQ
-662 IAKQIAI
+662 IAKDIAI

-681 SVLGIGT
+681 SALGIGT

-725 VGLKG
+725 V
-730 GGRTITLMDG
+730 
-740 TKVYIPEGSTTS
+740 
-752 SGGLKDRIYSSS
+752 
-764 KGDLLREDIV
+764 
-774 RLMSFESGGRVGLR
+774 
-788 GGGADFIPTEKM
+788 
-800 NTDRMKV
+800 
-807 IREFLKRK
+807 
-815 IPHLDSGPIDKSILY
+815 
-830 DLQEALSSGSG
+830 
-841 LFPGYDVRND
+841 
-851 LPREVEAKGG
+851 
-861 GRIGLAGGMT
+861 GLAGGMT

-989 KPGMADETTGGK
+989 KPGRADETTGGK

-1014 RYVGPDNTDIEFI
+1014 RYTGPDNTDIEFI

-1081 YLGGKYGDGPEDYY
+1081 YLGGKYGDAPEPDFP
-1095 SDDYRDYRYA
+1095 DDYSGYA
-1105 SGGLAYMLGE
+1105 SGGIAGMLGE

>member
-1 MGPKALIFIH
+1 MGPKALIFIQ

-52 PEMMDDFIK
+52 PEMMDDFIR

-153 AANEN
+153 AANQRLGKPK
-158 YITDTISDVNI
+158 TDVNTI
-169 IKNLNSM
+169 IKNINSM
-176 DPIEAMKEANKVIK
+176 EPIDAMKEANKVIK

-221 MDEDFAAGGV
+221 MDEDFAAGG
-231 AGLLGERTGYA
+231 
-242 QGTDVFRRQK
+242 
-252 KEIPEEIKK
+252 
-261 KIFEMIMGTR
+261 
-271 NLGKVI
+271 
-277 ENSERTKSRI
+277 
-287 GSEGVKAY
+287 
-295 GLAEGGRTGYKEGLT
+295 
-310 AKQFKR
+310 
-316 QETENLAAKINEY
+316 
-329 FDIKGSGSISGKNQ
+329 
-343 IMGAPDGITAN
+343 
-354 TETFNAIINMD
+354 
-365 IPIIEKINLLGSLG
+365 
-379 YGKDRFKVEKGDEEL
+379 
-394 FLGEGGYKDRNIGLG
+394 
-409 FNQGGEGLSGSVIRN
+409 
-424 LETGDNEYQVKF
+424 
-436 LKNLA
+436 
-441 SGGRVGLKGGGMD
+441 RVGLKGGGMD

-465 SGPAGG
+465 SGVDRSKVSAQQERNNQAAVREAQAFNQKKEETINRIKEAQPKQSPIKTFFNPRLQKHFDQNQMLKDAVARGEITPEQYNELGG
-471 ASSGG
+471 YDVQQTLSLGNPLLGGIGNLIGSTGYNIVQSSIPSKDSSGNVIYEDTPFIIG
-476 NYGGN
+476 EDANTIYSQTPKASQLLRDIPGDVMRNVQGGLGLISPELKQTYKN
-481 NFKSDPDD
+481 IL
-489 NREQYGAQGQY
+489 AQG
-500 SRPPSTPSDGGD
+500 
-512 NREQYGAQ
+512 A
-520 GQYQRPQLFNS
+520 GQYQ
-531 QGLGVT
+531 T
-537 PFNLSNKNFAKL
+537 
-549 VGPALIQY
+549 
-557 RILQKKKAMEQLG
+557 
-570 GDPFTPQDQNI
+570 
-581 LDELNQMN
+581 
-589 EEEKIYSLPITAAN
+589 

-638 ERNHQEAISR
+638 ERSHQEAISR
-648 ARDSQQYDYTAPKQ
+648 ARDSQQYDYTVPKQ
-662 IAKQIAI
+662 IAKDIAI
-669 NTGKNLAGQKIA
+669 NTGKNLAGQKIL
-681 SVLGIGT
+681 STLGIGAT
-688 GPIGILIALKG
+688 PITILMALKG
-699 LYDQTKNPVYSEE
+699 LYDQTQNPVYSEE
-712 DVTYGFPYQTGGR
+712 DLTYGVPYQTGGR

-897 KKGVAKKVVKEV
+897 KKEVAKKVVKEV

-1081 YLGGKYGDGPEDYY
+1081 YLGGKYGDVPEPDFP
-1095 SDDYRDYRYA
+1095 DDYSGYA
-1105 SGGLAYMLGE
+1105 SGGIAGMLGE

>member
-1 MGPKALIFIH
+1 MGPKALTFIH

-52 PEMMDDFIK
+52 PEMMDDFIR

-83 IPADSPRGKE
+83 IPADSPRGRE
-93 ITEALFGKRGEVVD
+93 ITEALFGKRGTVVD

-138 VTKKSKKVTDRDMFR
+138 VTKKSKKVTDRDMFK

-158 YITDTISDVNI
+158 YITDTISK
-169 IKNLNSM
+169 IKSM

-329 FDIKGSGSISGKNQ
+329 FDIKGSGSKSGKNQ
-343 IMGAPDGITAN
+343 IMGAPDGITAD

-365 IPIIEKINLLGSLG
+365 IPIKEKINLLGSFG
-379 YGKDRFKVEKGDEEL
+379 FGKDRFKVEKGDEEL

-424 LETGDNEYQVKF
+424 LETGDNDYQVKF
-436 LKNLA
+436 LKKFA
-441 SGGRVGLKGGGMD
+441 S
-454 MGAGS
+454 
-459 SKSSKS
+459 
-465 SGPAGG
+465 
-471 ASSGG
+471 
-476 NYGGN
+476 
-481 NFKSDPDD
+481 
-489 NREQYGAQGQY
+489 
-500 SRPPSTPSDGGD
+500 
-512 NREQYGAQ
+512 
-520 GQYQRPQLFNS
+520 
-531 QGLGVT
+531 
-537 PFNLSNKNFAKL
+537 
-549 VGPALIQY
+549 
-557 RILQKKKAMEQLG
+557 
-570 GDPFTPQDQNI
+570 
-581 LDELNQMN
+581 
-589 EEEKIYSLPITAAN
+589 

-627 GPDRSK
+627 GPDRFK

-638 ERNHQEAISR
+638 ELNNQEAISR
-648 ARDSQQYDYTAPKQ
+648 ARDSQQYDYTVPKQ
-662 IAKQIAI
+662 IVKDIAI

-681 SVLGIGT
+681 SALGIGT
-688 GPIGILIALKG
+688 GPFGIMLALKG
-699 LYDQTKNPVYSEE
+699 LYDQTRNPVYSEE
-712 DVTYGFPYQTGGR
+712 DLTYGVPYQTGGR
-725 VGLKG
+725 V
-730 GGRTITLMDG
+730 
-740 TKVYIPEGSTTS
+740 
-752 SGGLKDRIYSSS
+752 
-764 KGDLLREDIV
+764 
-774 RLMSFESGGRVGLR
+774 
-788 GGGADFIPTEKM
+788 
-800 NTDRMKV
+800 
-807 IREFLKRK
+807 
-815 IPHLDSGPIDKSILY
+815 
-830 DLQEALSSGSG
+830 
-841 LFPGYDVRND
+841 
-851 LPREVEAKGG
+851 
-861 GRIGLAGGMT
+861 GLAGGMT

-897 KKGVAKKVVKEV
+897 KKEVAKKVVKEV
-909 IKTPPVAGKP
+909 IKTPNAPGKP
-919 EWFDALI
+919 EWFDALV

-932 GDDVTKKLAT
+932 GDDVTKKLAI
-942 KDREIVHTKKL
+942 KDRQTVHTKKID
-953 NDQESVTVTQDLDDG
+953 NDSEVTVYRNLDDDSV
-968 AIRVEYDSPDNL
+968 RVEYNSPDVML
-980 GQEPVMMQF
+980 DEPVSLTV
-989 KPGMADETTGGK
+989 KPGQADETIK
-1001 KPADRFDVVETEP
+1001 KAPPAEFETYEQGFVA
-1014 RYVGPDNTDIEFI
+1014 RSNGPDDYSIDPEPMI
-1027 GESGGPNISFIE
+1027 GNSIKDLET
-1039 SDVTN
+1039 DVTK
-1044 LKTFATGKGPTM
+1044 LKEFATGEKQTL
-1056 KEIVKSKKRKDLT
+1056 KEFVQSKKRKDKVKKINQGDIGET
-1069 RAVNENDYEAAE
+1069 SDYVTKRQ
-1081 YLGGKYGDGPEDYY
+1081 GDYY
-1095 SDDYRDYRYA
+1095 PEYDDYA
-1105 SGGLAYMLGE
+1105 SGGIAGMLGE

>member
-1 MGPKALIFIH
+1 MGPKALTFIH

-138 VTKKSKKVTDRDMFR
+138 VTKKSKKVTDRDMFK
-153 AANEN
+153 AANKRLNKPTNVMDKRGSGFAGKE
-158 YITDTISDVNI
+158 YPIKQDVNTI
-169 IKNLNSM
+169 IKNINSM

-365 IPIIEKINLLGSLG
+365 IPIIEKINLLGSFG
-379 YGKDRFKVEKGDEEL
+379 FGKDRFKVEKGDEEL

-409 FNQGGEGLSGSVIRN
+409 FNQGGEGFSGSVIRN

-436 LKNLA
+436 LKNLH
-441 SGGRVGLKGGGMD
+441 
-454 MGAGS
+454 
-459 SKSSKS
+459 
-465 SGPAGG
+465 
-471 ASSGG
+471 
-476 NYGGN
+476 
-481 NFKSDPDD
+481 
-489 NREQYGAQGQY
+489 QG
-500 SRPPSTPSDGGD
+500 
-512 NREQYGAQ
+512 
-520 GQYQRPQLFNS
+520 
-531 QGLGVT
+531 V
-537 PFNLSNKNFAKL
+537 
-549 VGPALIQY
+549 V
-557 RILQKKKAMEQLG
+557 
-570 GDPFTPQDQNI
+570 
-581 LDELNQMN
+581 LD
-589 EEEKIYSLPITAAN
+589 
-603 GGRVGLRYGGDTMGG
+603 
-618 INDKSISSP
+618 
-627 GPDRSK
+627 
-633 VSEQQ
+633 
-638 ERNHQEAISR
+638 
-648 ARDSQQYDYTAPKQ
+648 
-662 IAKQIAI
+662 
-669 NTGKNLAGQKIA
+669 
-681 SVLGIGT
+681 
-688 GPIGILIALKG
+688 
-699 LYDQTKNPVYSEE
+699 
-712 DVTYGFPYQTGGR
+712 
-725 VGLKG
+725 
-730 GGRTITLMDG
+730 
-740 TKVYIPEGSTTS
+740 
-752 SGGLKDRIYSSS
+752 
-764 KGDLLREDIV
+764 
-774 RLMSFESGGRVGLR
+774 
-788 GGGADFIPTEKM
+788 
-800 NTDRMKV
+800 
-807 IREFLKRK
+807 
-815 IPHLDSGPIDKSILY
+815 
-830 DLQEALSSGSG
+830 
-841 LFPGYDVRND
+841 
-851 LPREVEAKGG
+851 
-861 GRIGLAGGMT
+861 
-871 RRAFLKLMGGVAAG
+871 
-885 IGAIKSGIMGVG
+885 
-897 KKGVAKKVVKEV
+897 
-909 IKTPPVAGKP
+909 
-919 EWFDALI
+919 
-926 NKVILE
+926 
-932 GDDVTKKLAT
+932 
-942 KDREIVHTKKL
+942 
-953 NDQESVTVTQDLDDG
+953 
-968 AIRVEYDSPDNL
+968 
-980 GQEPVMMQF
+980 
-989 KPGMADETTGGK
+989 
-1001 KPADRFDVVETEP
+1001 
-1014 RYVGPDNTDIEFI
+1014 
-1027 GESGGPNISFIE
+1027 
-1039 SDVTN
+1039 
-1044 LKTFATGKGPTM
+1044 
-1056 KEIVKSKKRKDLT
+1056 
-1069 RAVNENDYEAAE
+1069 
-1081 YLGGKYGDGPEDYY
+1081 
-1095 SDDYRDYRYA
+1095 
-1105 SGGLAYMLGE
+1105 

>member
-52 PEMMDDFIK
+52 PEMMDDFIR

-83 IPADSPRGKE
+83 IPADSPRGRE

-153 AANEN
+153 AANQRLGKPK
-158 YITDTISDVNI
+158 TDVNTI
-169 IKNLNSM
+169 IKNINSM
-176 DPIEAMKEANKVIK
+176 EPIDAMKEANKVIK

-329 FDIKGSGSISGKNQ
+329 FDIKGSGSKSGKNQ
-343 IMGAPDGITAN
+343 IMGAPDGITAD

-365 IPIIEKINLLGSLG
+365 IPIKEKINLLGSFG
-379 YGKDRFKVEKGDEEL
+379 FGKDRFKVEKGDEEL

-409 FNQGGEGLSGSVIRN
+409 FNQGGEGFSGSVIRN
-424 LETGDNEYQVKF
+424 LERGDNDYQVKF
-436 LKNLA
+436 LKKFA
-441 SGGRVGLKGGGMD
+441 S
-454 MGAGS
+454 
-459 SKSSKS
+459 
-465 SGPAGG
+465 
-471 ASSGG
+471 
-476 NYGGN
+476 
-481 NFKSDPDD
+481 
-489 NREQYGAQGQY
+489 
-500 SRPPSTPSDGGD
+500 
-512 NREQYGAQ
+512 
-520 GQYQRPQLFNS
+520 
-531 QGLGVT
+531 
-537 PFNLSNKNFAKL
+537 
-549 VGPALIQY
+549 
-557 RILQKKKAMEQLG
+557 
-570 GDPFTPQDQNI
+570 
-581 LDELNQMN
+581 
-589 EEEKIYSLPITAAN
+589 

-627 GPDRSK
+627 GPDRFK

-638 ERNHQEAISR
+638 ELNNQEAISR

-662 IAKQIAI
+662 IAKDIAI
-669 NTGKNLAGQKIA
+669 NTGKNLIGKKIA
-681 SVLGIGT
+681 STLGIGT

-897 KKGVAKKVVKEV
+897 KKEVAKKVVKEV

-1081 YLGGKYGDGPEDYY
+1081 YLGGKYGDAPEPDFP
-1095 SDDYRDYRYA
+1095 DDYSGYA
-1105 SGGLAYMLGE
+1105 SGGIAGMLGE

>member
-1 MGPKALIFIH
+1 MGPKALTFIH

-52 PEMMDDFIK
+52 PEMMDDFIR

-83 IPADSPRGKE
+83 IPADSPRGRE

-138 VTKKSKKVTDRDMFR
+138 VTKKSKKVTDRDMFK
-153 AANEN
+153 AANERLGKPK
-158 YITDTISDVNI
+158 TDVNTI
-169 IKNLNSM
+169 IKNINSM

-365 IPIIEKINLLGSLG
+365 IPIIEKINLLGSFG
-379 YGKDRFKVEKGDEEL
+379 FGKDRFKVEKGDEEL

-424 LETGDNEYQVKF
+424 LETGDNDYQVKF
-436 LKNLA
+436 LKKFA
-441 SGGRVGLKGGGMD
+441 S
-454 MGAGS
+454 
-459 SKSSKS
+459 
-465 SGPAGG
+465 
-471 ASSGG
+471 
-476 NYGGN
+476 
-481 NFKSDPDD
+481 
-489 NREQYGAQGQY
+489 
-500 SRPPSTPSDGGD
+500 
-512 NREQYGAQ
+512 
-520 GQYQRPQLFNS
+520 
-531 QGLGVT
+531 
-537 PFNLSNKNFAKL
+537 
-549 VGPALIQY
+549 
-557 RILQKKKAMEQLG
+557 
-570 GDPFTPQDQNI
+570 
-581 LDELNQMN
+581 
-589 EEEKIYSLPITAAN
+589 

-627 GPDRSK
+627 GPDRFK

-638 ERNHQEAISR
+638 ELNNQEAISR
-648 ARDSQQYDYTAPKQ
+648 ARDSQQYDYTVPKQ
-662 IAKQIAI
+662 IVKDIAI
-669 NTGKNLAGQKIA
+669 NTGKNLAGQKIL
-681 SVLGIGT
+681 STLGIGAT
-688 GPIGILIALKG
+688 PIGIFMALKG
-699 LYDQTKNPVYSEE
+699 LYNQTQNPVYSEE
-712 DVTYGFPYQTGGR
+712 DLTYGVPYQTGGR

-897 KKGVAKKVVKEV
+897 KKEVAKKVVKEV

-968 AIRVEYDSPDNL
+968 VIRVEYDSPDNL

-1014 RYVGPDNTDIEFI
+1014 RYTGPDNTDIEFI
-1027 GESGGPNISFIE
+1027 GESGGPDISFIE

-1081 YLGGKYGDGPEDYY
+1081 YLGGKYGDAPEPDFP
-1095 SDDYRDYRYA
+1095 DDYSGYA
-1105 SGGLAYMLGE
+1105 SGGIAGMLGE

>member
-1 MGPKALIFIH
+1 MGPKALTFIH

-83 IPADSPRGKE
+83 IPADSPRGRE

-107 MKGNVIPEGS
+107 MKGNVIPKGS

-158 YITDTISDVNI
+158 YITDTISK
-169 IKNLNSM
+169 IKSM

-204 KILEDT
+204 KILKDT

-329 FDIKGSGSISGKNQ
+329 FDIKGSGSKSGKNQ
-343 IMGAPDGITAN
+343 IMGAPDGITAD

-365 IPIIEKINLLGSLG
+365 IPIKEKINLLGSFG
-379 YGKDRFKVEKGDEEL
+379 FGKDRFKVEKGDEEL

-424 LETGDNEYQVKF
+424 LETGDNDYQVKF
-436 LKNLA
+436 LKKFA
-441 SGGRVGLKGGGMD
+441 S
-454 MGAGS
+454 
-459 SKSSKS
+459 
-465 SGPAGG
+465 
-471 ASSGG
+471 
-476 NYGGN
+476 
-481 NFKSDPDD
+481 
-489 NREQYGAQGQY
+489 
-500 SRPPSTPSDGGD
+500 
-512 NREQYGAQ
+512 
-520 GQYQRPQLFNS
+520 
-531 QGLGVT
+531 
-537 PFNLSNKNFAKL
+537 
-549 VGPALIQY
+549 
-557 RILQKKKAMEQLG
+557 
-570 GDPFTPQDQNI
+570 
-581 LDELNQMN
+581 
-589 EEEKIYSLPITAAN
+589 

-627 GPDRSK
+627 GPDRFK

-638 ERNHQEAISR
+638 ELNNQEAISR
-648 ARDSQQYDYTAPKQ
+648 ARDSQQYDYTVPKQ
-662 IAKQIAI
+662 IAKDIAI
-669 NTGKNLAGQKIA
+669 NTGKNLAGQKIL
-681 SVLGIGT
+681 STLGIGAT
-688 GPIGILIALKG
+688 PITILMALKG
-699 LYDQTKNPVYSEE
+699 LYDQTQNPVYSEE
-712 DVTYGFPYQTGGR
+712 DLTYGVPYQTGGR

-932 GDDVTKKLAT
+932 GDDVTKKT
-942 KDREIVHTKKL
+942 C
-953 NDQESVTVTQDLDDG
+953 N
-968 AIRVEYDSPDNL
+968 
-980 GQEPVMMQF
+980 
-989 KPGMADETTGGK
+989 
-1001 KPADRFDVVETEP
+1001 
-1014 RYVGPDNTDIEFI
+1014 
-1027 GESGGPNISFIE
+1027 
-1039 SDVTN
+1039 
-1044 LKTFATGKGPTM
+1044 
-1056 KEIVKSKKRKDLT
+1056 
-1069 RAVNENDYEAAE
+1069 
-1081 YLGGKYGDGPEDYY
+1081 
-1095 SDDYRDYRYA
+1095 
-1105 SGGLAYMLGE
+1105 

>member
-1 MGPKALIFIH
+1 MGPKALIFIQ

-52 PEMMDDFIK
+52 PEMMDDFIR

-83 IPADSPRGKE
+83 IPADSSRGKE

-153 AANEN
+153 AANQRLGKPK
-158 YITDTISDVNI
+158 TDVNTI
-169 IKNLNSM
+169 IKNINSM
-176 DPIEAMKEANKVIK
+176 EPIDAMKEANKVIK

-210 EDHIFERDVTP
+210 EDHIFERNVT
-221 MDEDFAAGGV
+221 DEDF
-231 AGLLGERTGYA
+231 
-242 QGTDVFRRQK
+242 
-252 KEIPEEIKK
+252 
-261 KIFEMIMGTR
+261 
-271 NLGKVI
+271 
-277 ENSERTKSRI
+277 
-287 GSEGVKAY
+287 
-295 GLAEGGRTGYKEGLT
+295 
-310 AKQFKR
+310 
-316 QETENLAAKINEY
+316 
-329 FDIKGSGSISGKNQ
+329 
-343 IMGAPDGITAN
+343 
-354 TETFNAIINMD
+354 
-365 IPIIEKINLLGSLG
+365 
-379 YGKDRFKVEKGDEEL
+379 
-394 FLGEGGYKDRNIGLG
+394 
-409 FNQGGEGLSGSVIRN
+409 
-424 LETGDNEYQVKF
+424 
-436 LKNLA
+436 A
-441 SGGRVGLKGGGMD
+441 SGGRVGLRYGGDTMGGINDKSVSSPGPDRSKVSAQQERNHQAAVREAQAFNQKKEETINRIKEAQPKQSPIKTFFNPRLQKHFDQNQMLKDAVARGEITPEQYNELGGYDVQQTLSLGNPLLGGIGNLIGSTGYNIVQSSIPSKDSSGNVIYEDTPFIIGEDANTIYSQTPKASQLFRDIPGDVYRNVKGGLGLI
-454 MGAGS
+454 S
-459 SKSSKS
+459 PELKQTYK
-465 SGPAGG
+465 
-471 ASSGG
+471 
-476 NYGGN
+476 NIL
-481 NFKSDPDD
+481 
-489 NREQYGAQGQY
+489 AQG
-500 SRPPSTPSDGGD
+500 
-512 NREQYGAQ
+512 A
-520 GQYQRPQLFNS
+520 GQYQ
-531 QGLGVT
+531 T
-537 PFNLSNKNFAKL
+537 
-549 VGPALIQY
+549 
-557 RILQKKKAMEQLG
+557 
-570 GDPFTPQDQNI
+570 
-581 LDELNQMN
+581 
-589 EEEKIYSLPITAAN
+589 

-638 ERNHQEAISR
+638 ERSHQEAISR

-662 IAKQIAI
+662 IAKDIAI

-681 SVLGIGT
+681 STLGIGAT
-688 GPIGILIALKG
+688 PIGVLIALKG

-725 VGLKG
+725 V
-730 GGRTITLMDG
+730 
-740 TKVYIPEGSTTS
+740 
-752 SGGLKDRIYSSS
+752 
-764 KGDLLREDIV
+764 
-774 RLMSFESGGRVGLR
+774 
-788 GGGADFIPTEKM
+788 
-800 NTDRMKV
+800 
-807 IREFLKRK
+807 
-815 IPHLDSGPIDKSILY
+815 
-830 DLQEALSSGSG
+830 
-841 LFPGYDVRND
+841 
-851 LPREVEAKGG
+851 
-861 GRIGLAGGMT
+861 GLAGGMT

-1014 RYVGPDNTDIEFI
+1014 RYTGPDNTDIEFI

-1081 YLGGKYGDGPEDYY
+1081 YLGGKYGDVPEPDFP
-1095 SDDYRDYRYA
+1095 DDYSGYA
-1105 SGGLAYMLGE
+1105 SGGIAGMLGE

>member
-83 IPADSPRGKE
+83 IPADSPRGRE
-93 ITEALFGKRGEVVD
+93 ITEALFGKRGTVVD
-107 MKGNVIPEGS
+107 MKGNVIPKGS

-131 GDVTKGT
+131 GD

-158 YITDTISDVNI
+158 YITDTISK
-169 IKNLNSM
+169 IKSM

-242 QGTDVFRRQK
+242 QGKDVFRRQK

-295 GLAEGGRTGYKEGLT
+295 GLANGGRAE
-310 AKQFKR
+310 F
-316 QETENLAAKINEY
+316 
-329 FDIKGSGSISGKNQ
+329 
-343 IMGAPDGITAN
+343 
-354 TETFNAIINMD
+354 
-365 IPIIEKINLLGSLG
+365 
-379 YGKDRFKVEKGDEEL
+379 
-394 FLGEGGYKDRNIGLG
+394 
-409 FNQGGEGLSGSVIRN
+409 
-424 LETGDNEYQVKF
+424 
-436 LKNLA
+436 
-441 SGGRVGLKGGGMD
+441 KGGGMD

-500 SRPPSTPSDGGD
+500 SRPPSTPSGGD

-638 ERNHQEAISR
+638 ERNNQEAISR

-662 IAKQIAI
+662 IAKDIAI
-669 NTGKNLAGQKIA
+669 NTGKNLIGKKIA
-681 SVLGIGT
+681 STLGIGT

-725 VGLKG
+725 VGL
-730 GGRTITLMDG
+730 
-740 TKVYIPEGSTTS
+740 
-752 SGGLKDRIYSSS
+752 
-764 KGDLLREDIV
+764 
-774 RLMSFESGGRVGLR
+774 
-788 GGGADFIPTEKM
+788 
-800 NTDRMKV
+800 
-807 IREFLKRK
+807 
-815 IPHLDSGPIDKSILY
+815 
-830 DLQEALSSGSG
+830 
-841 LFPGYDVRND
+841 
-851 LPREVEAKGG
+851 
-861 GRIGLAGGMT
+861 AGGMT

-885 IGAIKSGIMGVG
+885 IGAIKSGIIGAG

-1014 RYVGPDNTDIEFI
+1014 RYTGPDNTDIEFI

-1081 YLGGKYGDGPEDYY
+1081 YLGGKYGDVPEPDFP
-1095 SDDYRDYRYA
+1095 DDYSGYA
-1105 SGGLAYMLGE
+1105 SGGIAGMLGE

>member
-83 IPADSPRGKE
+83 IPADSPRGRE
-93 ITEALFGKRGEVVD
+93 ITEALFGKRGTVVD
-107 MKGNVIPEGS
+107 MKGKVIPKGS

-131 GDVTKGT
+131 ED
-138 VTKKSKKVTDRDMFR
+138 VTKKSKKVTDRDMFK

-158 YITDTISDVNI
+158 YITDTISK
-169 IKNLNSM
+169 IKSM

-204 KILEDT
+204 KILKDT

-242 QGTDVFRRQK
+242 QGKDVFRRQK

-295 GLAEGGRTGYKEGLT
+295 GLANGGRAE
-310 AKQFKR
+310 F
-316 QETENLAAKINEY
+316 
-329 FDIKGSGSISGKNQ
+329 
-343 IMGAPDGITAN
+343 
-354 TETFNAIINMD
+354 
-365 IPIIEKINLLGSLG
+365 
-379 YGKDRFKVEKGDEEL
+379 
-394 FLGEGGYKDRNIGLG
+394 
-409 FNQGGEGLSGSVIRN
+409 
-424 LETGDNEYQVKF
+424 
-436 LKNLA
+436 
-441 SGGRVGLKGGGMD
+441 KGGGMD

-500 SRPPSTPSDGGD
+500 SRPPSTPSGGD

-570 GDPFTPQDQNI
+570 G
-581 LDELNQMN
+581 
-589 EEEKIYSLPITAAN
+589 

-638 ERNHQEAISR
+638 ERNNQEAISR

-662 IAKQIAI
+662 IAKDIAI
-669 NTGKNLAGQKIA
+669 NTGKNLAGKKIA
-681 SVLGIGT
+681 STLGIGT

-725 VGLKG
+725 V
-730 GGRTITLMDG
+730 
-740 TKVYIPEGSTTS
+740 
-752 SGGLKDRIYSSS
+752 
-764 KGDLLREDIV
+764 
-774 RLMSFESGGRVGLR
+774 
-788 GGGADFIPTEKM
+788 
-800 NTDRMKV
+800 
-807 IREFLKRK
+807 
-815 IPHLDSGPIDKSILY
+815 
-830 DLQEALSSGSG
+830 
-841 LFPGYDVRND
+841 
-851 LPREVEAKGG
+851 
-861 GRIGLAGGMT
+861 GLAGGMT

-1014 RYVGPDNTDIEFI
+1014 RYTGPDNTDIEFI

-1081 YLGGKYGDGPEDYY
+1081 YLGGKYGDVPEPDFP
-1095 SDDYRDYRYA
+1095 DDYSGYA
-1105 SGGLAYMLGE
+1105 SGGIAGMLGE

>member
-83 IPADSPRGKE
+83 IPADSPRGRE
-93 ITEALFGKRGEVVD
+93 ITEALFGKRGTVVD
-107 MKGNVIPEGS
+107 MKGKVIPKES

-131 GDVTKGT
+131 ED
-138 VTKKSKKVTDRDMFR
+138 VTKKSKKVTDRDMFK

-158 YITDTISDVNI
+158 YITDTISK
-169 IKNLNSM
+169 IKSM

-204 KILEDT
+204 KILKDT

-242 QGTDVFRRQK
+242 QGKDVFRRQK

-295 GLAEGGRTGYKEGLT
+295 GLANGGRAE
-310 AKQFKR
+310 F
-316 QETENLAAKINEY
+316 
-329 FDIKGSGSISGKNQ
+329 
-343 IMGAPDGITAN
+343 
-354 TETFNAIINMD
+354 
-365 IPIIEKINLLGSLG
+365 
-379 YGKDRFKVEKGDEEL
+379 
-394 FLGEGGYKDRNIGLG
+394 
-409 FNQGGEGLSGSVIRN
+409 
-424 LETGDNEYQVKF
+424 
-436 LKNLA
+436 
-441 SGGRVGLKGGGMD
+441 KGGGMD

-500 SRPPSTPSDGGD
+500 SRPPSTPSGGD

-638 ERNHQEAISR
+638 ERNNQEAISR

-662 IAKQIAI
+662 IAKDIAI
-669 NTGKNLAGQKIA
+669 NTGKNLIGKKIA
-681 SVLGIGT
+681 STLGIGT

-725 VGLKG
+725 VGL
-730 GGRTITLMDG
+730 
-740 TKVYIPEGSTTS
+740 
-752 SGGLKDRIYSSS
+752 
-764 KGDLLREDIV
+764 
-774 RLMSFESGGRVGLR
+774 
-788 GGGADFIPTEKM
+788 
-800 NTDRMKV
+800 
-807 IREFLKRK
+807 
-815 IPHLDSGPIDKSILY
+815 
-830 DLQEALSSGSG
+830 
-841 LFPGYDVRND
+841 
-851 LPREVEAKGG
+851 
-861 GRIGLAGGMT
+861 AGGMT

-885 IGAIKSGIMGVG
+885 IGAIKSGIIGAG

-1014 RYVGPDNTDIEFI
+1014 RYTGPDNTDIEFI

-1081 YLGGKYGDGPEDYY
+1081 YLGGKYGDVPEPDFP
-1095 SDDYRDYRYA
+1095 DDYSGYA
-1105 SGGLAYMLGE
+1105 SGGIAGMLGE

>member
-1 MGPKALIFIH
+1 
-11 SLARKSLTKGQ
+11 
-22 GSGITKIP
+22 
-30 SAMQAEAKASEIFT
+30 
-44 NLVEAGLK
+44 
-52 PEMMDDFIK
+52 
-61 SEADVAKYLNI
+61 
-72 LDAYKRERMKP
+72 
-83 IPADSPRGKE
+83 
-93 ITEALFGKRGEVVD
+93 
-107 MKGNVIPEGS
+107 
-117 GIMGGESIE
+117 
-126 SLMKS
+126 
-131 GDVTKGT
+131 
-138 VTKKSKKVTDRDMFR
+138 
-153 AANEN
+153 
-158 YITDTISDVNI
+158 
-169 IKNLNSM
+169 M

-242 QGTDVFRRQK
+242 QGKDVFRRQK

-329 FDIKGSGSISGKNQ
+329 FDIKGSGSKSGKNQ
-343 IMGAPDGITAN
+343 IMGAPDGITAD

-365 IPIIEKINLLGSLG
+365 IPIKEKINLLGSFG
-379 YGKDRFKVEKGDEEL
+379 FGKDRFKVEKGDEEL

-424 LETGDNEYQVKF
+424 LETGDNDYQVKF
-436 LKNLA
+436 LKKFA
-441 SGGRVGLKGGGMD
+441 S
-454 MGAGS
+454 
-459 SKSSKS
+459 
-465 SGPAGG
+465 
-471 ASSGG
+471 
-476 NYGGN
+476 
-481 NFKSDPDD
+481 
-489 NREQYGAQGQY
+489 
-500 SRPPSTPSDGGD
+500 
-512 NREQYGAQ
+512 
-520 GQYQRPQLFNS
+520 
-531 QGLGVT
+531 
-537 PFNLSNKNFAKL
+537 
-549 VGPALIQY
+549 
-557 RILQKKKAMEQLG
+557 
-570 GDPFTPQDQNI
+570 
-581 LDELNQMN
+581 
-589 EEEKIYSLPITAAN
+589 

-627 GPDRSK
+627 GPDRFK

-638 ERNHQEAISR
+638 ELNNQEAISR
-648 ARDSQQYDYTAPKQ
+648 ARDSQQYDYTVPKQ
-662 IAKQIAI
+662 IVKDIAI

-681 SVLGIGT
+681 SALGIGAA
-688 GPIGILIALKG
+688 PIGILMALKG
-699 LYDQTKNPVYSEE
+699 LYDQTQNPVYSEE
-712 DVTYGFPYQTGGR
+712 DLTYGVPYQTGGR
-725 VGLKG
+725 V
-730 GGRTITLMDG
+730 
-740 TKVYIPEGSTTS
+740 
-752 SGGLKDRIYSSS
+752 
-764 KGDLLREDIV
+764 
-774 RLMSFESGGRVGLR
+774 
-788 GGGADFIPTEKM
+788 
-800 NTDRMKV
+800 
-807 IREFLKRK
+807 
-815 IPHLDSGPIDKSILY
+815 
-830 DLQEALSSGSG
+830 
-841 LFPGYDVRND
+841 
-851 LPREVEAKGG
+851 
-861 GRIGLAGGMT
+861 GLAGGMT

-1014 RYVGPDNTDIEFI
+1014 RYTGPDNTDIEFI

-1081 YLGGKYGDGPEDYY
+1081 YLGGKYGDAPEPDFP
-1095 SDDYRDYRYA
+1095 DDYSGYA
-1105 SGGLAYMLGE
+1105 SGGIAGMLGE

>member
-1 MGPKALIFIH
+1 MGPKALTFIH

-72 LDAYKRERMKP
+72 IDAYKRERMKP

-93 ITEALFGKRGEVVD
+93 ITEALFGKRGTVVD
-107 MKGNVIPEGS
+107 MKGKVIPKES

-158 YITDTISDVNI
+158 YITDTISK
-169 IKNLNSM
+169 IKSM

-343 IMGAPDGITAN
+343 IMDAPDGITAN

-365 IPIIEKINLLGSLG
+365 IPIIEKINLLGSFG
-379 YGKDRFKVEKGDEEL
+379 FGKDRFKVEKGDEEL

-424 LETGDNEYQVKF
+424 LETGDNDYQVKF
-436 LKNLA
+436 LKKFA
-441 SGGRVGLKGGGMD
+441 SGGRVGLRYGGDTMGGINDKSVSSPGPDRSKVSAQQERNNQAAVREAQAFNQKKEETIKSVGSGALTAGSLFPRYIDNFQYAAPPGTNINKLRNLARQTASDKSIIDLLKNVYNDPDKFDPDFKRGSQIKASYPQYVKEGILSATGFKPTSQIGGGTNAARALLEKIGSIPGAQTLGRVLPGVGTVSGIYD
-454 MGAGS
+454 VGSRLSKGDYFGAGLGALS
-459 SKSSKS
+459 AIPFVGIPAAAAQAAYDYREPLIEKSTNFFNKLQ
-465 SGPAGG
+465 G
-471 ASSGG
+471 A
-476 NYGGN
+476 
-481 NFKSDPDD
+481 
-489 NREQYGAQGQY
+489 
-500 SRPPSTPSDGGD
+500 
-512 NREQYGAQ
+512 
-520 GQYQRPQLFNS
+520 GQYQ
-531 QGLGVT
+531 T
-537 PFNLSNKNFAKL
+537 
-549 VGPALIQY
+549 
-557 RILQKKKAMEQLG
+557 
-570 GDPFTPQDQNI
+570 
-581 LDELNQMN
+581 
-589 EEEKIYSLPITAAN
+589 

-638 ERNHQEAISR
+638 ERSHQEAISR
-648 ARDSQQYDYTAPKQ
+648 ARDSQQYDYTVPKQ
-662 IAKQIAI
+662 IAKDIAI

-681 SVLGIGT
+681 SALGIGT

-725 VGLKG
+725 V
-730 GGRTITLMDG
+730 
-740 TKVYIPEGSTTS
+740 
-752 SGGLKDRIYSSS
+752 
-764 KGDLLREDIV
+764 
-774 RLMSFESGGRVGLR
+774 
-788 GGGADFIPTEKM
+788 
-800 NTDRMKV
+800 
-807 IREFLKRK
+807 
-815 IPHLDSGPIDKSILY
+815 
-830 DLQEALSSGSG
+830 
-841 LFPGYDVRND
+841 
-851 LPREVEAKGG
+851 
-861 GRIGLAGGMT
+861 GLAGGMT

-989 KPGMADETTGGK
+989 KPGRADETTGGK

-1081 YLGGKYGDGPEDYY
+1081 YLGGKYGDAPEPDFP
-1095 SDDYRDYRYA
+1095 DDYSGYA

>member
-1 MGPKALIFIH
+1 MGPKALTFIH

-52 PEMMDDFIK
+52 PEMMDDFIR

-153 AANEN
+153 AANQRLGKPK
-158 YITDTISDVNI
+158 TDVNTI
-169 IKNLNSM
+169 IKNINSM
-176 DPIEAMKEANKVIK
+176 EPIDAMKEANKVIK

-295 GLAEGGRTGYKEGLT
+295 GLAEGGRTGYKEGFM

-343 IMGAPDGITAN
+343 IVGAPDGITAN

-365 IPIIEKINLLGSLG
+365 IPIIEKINLLGSFG
-379 YGKDRFKVEKGDEEL
+379 FGKDRFKVEKGDEEL

-409 FNQGGEGLSGSVIRN
+409 FNQGGEGFSGSVIRN
-424 LETGDNEYQVKF
+424 LERGDNDYQVKF
-436 LKNLA
+436 LKKFA
-441 SGGRVGLKGGGMD
+441 SGGRVGLR
-454 MGAGS
+454 
-459 SKSSKS
+459 
-465 SGPAGG
+465 
-471 ASSGG
+471 
-476 NYGGN
+476 YGGDTMGGINDKSISSPGPDRSKVSAQQERN
-481 NFKSDPDD
+481 NQAAVREAQAFNQKKEETI
-489 NREQYGAQGQY
+489 NRIKKAQPKQSPIKTFFNPRLQKHFDQNQMLKDAVARGEITPEQYNQLGGYDVQQTLSLGNPVLGGIGNLIGSTGYNVVQSLKGEQPFSDIPGDVMRNVQGGFGLISPELKQTYKNILAQG
-500 SRPPSTPSDGGD
+500 
-512 NREQYGAQ
+512 A
-520 GQYQRPQLFNS
+520 GQYQ
-531 QGLGVT
+531 T
-537 PFNLSNKNFAKL
+537 
-549 VGPALIQY
+549 
-557 RILQKKKAMEQLG
+557 
-570 GDPFTPQDQNI
+570 
-581 LDELNQMN
+581 
-589 EEEKIYSLPITAAN
+589 

-638 ERNHQEAISR
+638 ERSHQEAISR

-662 IAKQIAI
+662 IAKDIAI
-669 NTGKNLAGQKIA
+669 NTGKNLIGKKIA
-681 SVLGIGT
+681 STLGIGT

-725 VGLKG
+725 VGL
-730 GGRTITLMDG
+730 
-740 TKVYIPEGSTTS
+740 
-752 SGGLKDRIYSSS
+752 
-764 KGDLLREDIV
+764 
-774 RLMSFESGGRVGLR
+774 
-788 GGGADFIPTEKM
+788 
-800 NTDRMKV
+800 
-807 IREFLKRK
+807 
-815 IPHLDSGPIDKSILY
+815 
-830 DLQEALSSGSG
+830 
-841 LFPGYDVRND
+841 
-851 LPREVEAKGG
+851 
-861 GRIGLAGGMT
+861 AGGMT

-885 IGAIKSGIMGVG
+885 
-897 KKGVAKKVVKEV
+897 
-909 IKTPPVAGKP
+909 
-919 EWFDALI
+919 
-926 NKVILE
+926 
-932 GDDVTKKLAT
+932 
-942 KDREIVHTKKL
+942 
-953 NDQESVTVTQDLDDG
+953 
-968 AIRVEYDSPDNL
+968 L
-980 GQEPVMMQF
+980 GQL
-989 KPGMADETTGGK
+989 
-1001 KPADRFDVVETEP
+1001 
-1014 RYVGPDNTDIEFI
+1014 
-1027 GESGGPNISFIE
+1027 
-1039 SDVTN
+1039 N
-1044 LKTFATGKGPTM
+1044 L
-1056 KEIVKSKKRKDLT
+1056 E
-1069 RAVNENDYEAAE
+1069 
-1081 YLGGKYGDGPEDYY
+1081 
-1095 SDDYRDYRYA
+1095 
-1105 SGGLAYMLGE
+1105 

>member
-52 PEMMDDFIK
+52 PEMMDDFIR

-93 ITEALFGKRGEVVD
+93 ITEALFGKRGTVVD

-153 AANEN
+153 AANQRLGKPK
-158 YITDTISDVNI
+158 TDVNTI
-169 IKNLNSM
+169 IKNINSM
-176 DPIEAMKEANKVIK
+176 EPIDAMKEANKVIK

-295 GLAEGGRTGYKEGLT
+295 GLAEGGRTGYKEGFT

-343 IMGAPDGITAN
+343 IVGAPDGITAN

-365 IPIIEKINLLGSLG
+365 IPIIEKINLLGSFG
-379 YGKDRFKVEKGDEEL
+379 FGKDRFKVEKGDEEL

-409 FNQGGEGLSGSVIRN
+409 FNQGGEGFSGSVIRN
-424 LETGDNEYQVKF
+424 LETGDNDYQVKF
-436 LKNLA
+436 LKKFA
-441 SGGRVGLKGGGMD
+441 SGGRVGLR
-454 MGAGS
+454 
-459 SKSSKS
+459 
-465 SGPAGG
+465 
-471 ASSGG
+471 
-476 NYGGN
+476 YGGDTMGGINDKSISSPGPDRSKVSAQQERN
-481 NFKSDPDD
+481 NQAAVREAQAFNQKKEETI
-489 NREQYGAQGQY
+489 NRIKKAQPKQSPIKTFFNPRLQKHFDQNQMLKDAVARGEITPEQYNQLGGYDVQQTLSLGNPVLGGIGNLIGSTGYNVVQSLKGEQPFSDIPGDVMRNVQGGFGLISPELKQTYKNILAQG
-500 SRPPSTPSDGGD
+500 
-512 NREQYGAQ
+512 A
-520 GQYQRPQLFNS
+520 GQYQ
-531 QGLGVT
+531 T
-537 PFNLSNKNFAKL
+537 
-549 VGPALIQY
+549 
-557 RILQKKKAMEQLG
+557 
-570 GDPFTPQDQNI
+570 
-581 LDELNQMN
+581 
-589 EEEKIYSLPITAAN
+589 

-638 ERNHQEAISR
+638 ERNNQEAISR

-662 IAKQIAI
+662 IAKDIAI
-669 NTGKNLAGQKIA
+669 NTGKNLIGKKIA
-681 SVLGIGT
+681 STLGIGT

-725 VGLKG
+725 VGL
-730 GGRTITLMDG
+730 
-740 TKVYIPEGSTTS
+740 
-752 SGGLKDRIYSSS
+752 
-764 KGDLLREDIV
+764 
-774 RLMSFESGGRVGLR
+774 
-788 GGGADFIPTEKM
+788 
-800 NTDRMKV
+800 
-807 IREFLKRK
+807 
-815 IPHLDSGPIDKSILY
+815 
-830 DLQEALSSGSG
+830 
-841 LFPGYDVRND
+841 
-851 LPREVEAKGG
+851 
-861 GRIGLAGGMT
+861 AGGMT

-897 KKGVAKKVVKEV
+897 KKEVAKKVVKEV

-1014 RYVGPDNTDIEFI
+1014 RYTGPDNTDIEFI

-1081 YLGGKYGDGPEDYY
+1081 YLGGKYGDVPEPDFP
-1095 SDDYRDYRYA
+1095 DDYSGYA
-1105 SGGLAYMLGE
+1105 SGGIAGMLGE

>member
-1 MGPKALIFIH
+1 MGPKALTFIH
-11 SLARKSLTKGQ
+11 SVARKSLTKGQ

-153 AANEN
+153 AANQRLGKPK
-158 YITDTISDVNI
+158 TDVNTI
-169 IKNLNSM
+169 IKNINSM
-176 DPIEAMKEANKVIK
+176 EPIDAMKEANKVIK

-329 FDIKGSGSISGKNQ
+329 FDIKGSGSKSGKNQ
-343 IMGAPDGITAN
+343 IMGAPDGITAD

-365 IPIIEKINLLGSLG
+365 IPIKEKINLLGSFG
-379 YGKDRFKVEKGDEEL
+379 FGKDRFKVEKGDEEL

-424 LETGDNEYQVKF
+424 LETGDNDYQVKF
-436 LKNLA
+436 LKKFA
-441 SGGRVGLKGGGMD
+441 S
-454 MGAGS
+454 
-459 SKSSKS
+459 
-465 SGPAGG
+465 
-471 ASSGG
+471 
-476 NYGGN
+476 
-481 NFKSDPDD
+481 
-489 NREQYGAQGQY
+489 
-500 SRPPSTPSDGGD
+500 
-512 NREQYGAQ
+512 
-520 GQYQRPQLFNS
+520 
-531 QGLGVT
+531 
-537 PFNLSNKNFAKL
+537 
-549 VGPALIQY
+549 
-557 RILQKKKAMEQLG
+557 
-570 GDPFTPQDQNI
+570 
-581 LDELNQMN
+581 
-589 EEEKIYSLPITAAN
+589 

-618 INDKSISSP
+618 KNDKSKSSP

-633 VSEQQ
+633 VSAQQ
-638 ERNHQEAISR
+638 ERSHQEAISR
-648 ARDSQQYDYTAPKQ
+648 ARDSQQYDYTVPKQ
-662 IAKQIAI
+662 IVKDIAI

-681 SVLGIGT
+681 STLGIGT
-688 GPIGILIALKG
+688 TPIGILMALKG
-699 LYDQTKNPVYSEE
+699 LYDQTRNPVY
-712 DVTYGFPYQTGGR
+712 
-725 VGLKG
+725 
-730 GGRTITLMDG
+730 
-740 TKVYIPEGSTTS
+740 
-752 SGGLKDRIYSSS
+752 
-764 KGDLLREDIV
+764 
-774 RLMSFESGGRVGLR
+774 
-788 GGGADFIPTEKM
+788 
-800 NTDRMKV
+800 
-807 IREFLKRK
+807 
-815 IPHLDSGPIDKSILY
+815 
-830 DLQEALSSGSG
+830 
-841 LFPGYDVRND
+841 
-851 LPREVEAKGG
+851 
-861 GRIGLAGGMT
+861 
-871 RRAFLKLMGGVAAG
+871 
-885 IGAIKSGIMGVG
+885 
-897 KKGVAKKVVKEV
+897 
-909 IKTPPVAGKP
+909 
-919 EWFDALI
+919 
-926 NKVILE
+926 
-932 GDDVTKKLAT
+932 
-942 KDREIVHTKKL
+942 
-953 NDQESVTVTQDLDDG
+953 
-968 AIRVEYDSPDNL
+968 
-980 GQEPVMMQF
+980 
-989 KPGMADETTGGK
+989 
-1001 KPADRFDVVETEP
+1001 
-1014 RYVGPDNTDIEFI
+1014 
-1027 GESGGPNISFIE
+1027 
-1039 SDVTN
+1039 
-1044 LKTFATGKGPTM
+1044 
-1056 KEIVKSKKRKDLT
+1056 
-1069 RAVNENDYEAAE
+1069 
-1081 YLGGKYGDGPEDYY
+1081 
-1095 SDDYRDYRYA
+1095 
-1105 SGGLAYMLGE
+1105 